1 MRKLNPV
8 SRSAP
13 KRGNSCFLGI
23 GTSMRLIA
31 ILLCSLF
38 STTAFSAPT
47 ATDYGLKVAGVDV
60 TSDNC
65 ADLSVIDGVKGTVS
79 YDPATKTLTLQD
91 ATIDKADAVNV
102 KNVSVDGLKVN
113 IVGTNNL
120 TSDYGANI
128 AIGKETTF
136 QGTGTL
142 KMKSNYYGISVTRND
157 INNTIRDC
165 KMYIEGVTGLD
176 GFFSNTTLTI
186 INAYIEIISTKAAIN
201 RCDNLYLQR
210 CAITEPTGAVFDAS
224 QRSIVVDGARVT
236 GKLVIAPEKPV
247 FKVAGV
253 EVTDAN
259 SGNLTTIAGVEG
271 KASYDPETQTL
282 TLDNATITTNAVA
295 GIANESATGLQ
306 VKLVGNNTITSASAA
321 GMVIGRQTRIV
332 GDGKLKVTST
342 GASAILMQGAPLSI
356 EDCSVVA
363 EGKYGI
369 YADKGDV
376 KEVLTI
382 RTASVEAQGASGS
395 IAGLSNLLLDRC
407 IINQPQ
413 GAAYDKALKGVAK
426 DGGLV
431 TDRVV
436 IDIEKYGLLIGG
448 IEVTSANYD
457 DIYLFPGVAGS
468 LHYDPAKKILKMAYV
483 NIPTDDDKVA
493 VHNQSVDGLKIE
505 MKGDNTM
512 SGGTGCILERPTTI
526 TGSGNMTITG
536 TKGCGVALKN
546 TMLTIKGV
554 EVRVSGTTEGISG
567 DKSADCGLA
576 VNDAHVEAEGSQGS
590 VVGISKLQLNTCYI
604 KEPSG
609 AAFDATLKGVA
620 AKGALVKEKV
630 VMTPPI
636 KYGVMVA
643 GVNVSSDNCAD
654 LSVIDGVKGTVSY
667 DPATKTLT
675 LKDATIDKPGDD
687 NIYNYGLDGLKIKVL
702 GTNSLTSDNSISIA
716 IKEETTFVGNG
727 TLKIK
732 SNYTGIGIRRNEVN
746 CTISECKMYI
756 EGVDGIDGNFAN
768 NDLTIRGAYIELD
781 CRDDLISSITNLHL
795 VDCEIKQPKGAVYD
809 TALKAIVVDG
819 VKQKGKLVIEPTT
832 DGIGAIDADVPAR
845 KQGIYTLQGVKV
857 AQDWNSLPP
866 GIYIRDGKKMIKR

>member
-1 MRKLNPV
+1 
-8 SRSAP
+8 
-13 KRGNSCFLGI
+13 
-23 GTSMRLIA
+23 MRLIA

-91 ATIDKADAVNV
+91 ATIDKADEFTIENI
-102 KNVSVDGLKVN
+102 SVDGLKVN

-120 TSDYGANI
+120 STTKFSSI
-128 AIGKETTF
+128 SVEKTTTF
-136 QGTGTL
+136 QGSGTL
-142 KMKSNYYGISVTRND
+142 KVKGKSYGISFG
-157 INNTIRDC
+157 NNNLDVIIRDC
-165 KMYIEGVTGLD
+165 KMYIEGEWGID
-176 GFFSNTTLTI
+176 GFFVNTNLTI
-186 INAYIEIISTKAAIN
+186 INANIEINSLKEAIT
-201 RCDNLYLQR
+201 RIDNLSLQR
-210 CAITEPTGAVFDAS
+210 CAITEPAGAIFDAS
-224 QRSIVVDGARVT
+224 QRCLVVGGAYVS
-236 GKLVIAPEKPV
+236 KLVIAPEKPV

-271 KASYDPETQTL
+271 KASYDPETLTL

-376 KEVLTI
+376 KEVLTV

-448 IEVTSANYD
+448 FDVTSANYD
-457 DIYLFPGVAGS
+457 AIDKLPGVTGS
-468 LHYDPAKKILKMAYV
+468 LSYDPAKKILRMAYV

-505 MKGDNTM
+505 MTGNNTM

-546 TMLTIKGV
+546 TMLTIKSV
-554 EVRVSGTTEGISG
+554 EVRVSGATEGISG

-604 KEPSG
+604 KDPSG

-643 GVNVSSDNCAD
+643 GVEVTVDNCAD

-675 LKDATIDKPGDD
+675 LKDATIDKSGDD

-702 GTNSLTSDNSISIA
+702 GTNSLTSDHSISINL
-716 IKEETTFVGNG
+716 KEETTFVGNG

-732 SNYTGIGIRRNEVN
+732 SDYYGIGIRNNEVN

-756 EGVDGIDGNFAN
+756 EGVDGIDGNFSK

-781 CRDDLISSITNLHL
+781 CRDDLITCITNLHL

-809 TALKAIVVDG
+809 TSLQAIVVDG

-832 DGIGAIDADVPAR
+832 DGIGTIDADVPAR
-845 KQGIYTLQGVKV
+845 KQGIYTLQGIKV

>member
-1 MRKLNPV
+1 
-8 SRSAP
+8 
-13 KRGNSCFLGI
+13 
-23 GTSMRLIA
+23 MRLIA

-91 ATIDKADAVNV
+91 ATIDKADEFTIENI
-102 KNVSVDGLKVN
+102 SVDGLKVN

-120 TSDYGANI
+120 STTKFSSI
-128 AIGKETTF
+128 SVEKTTTF

-142 KMKSNYYGISVTRND
+142 KVKGNSYGISAARNNLD
-157 INNTIRDC
+157 IIIRDC
-165 KMYIEGVTGLD
+165 KMYIEGEWGID
-176 GFFSNTTLTI
+176 GFFVNTNLTI
-186 INAYIEIISTKAAIN
+186 INANIEINSLKEAIT
-201 RCDNLYLQR
+201 RIDNLSLQR
-210 CAITEPTGAVFDAS
+210 CAITEPAGAIFDAS
-224 QRSIVVDGARVT
+224 QRCLVVGGAYVS
-236 GKLVIAPEKPV
+236 KLVIAPEKPV

-295 GIANESATGLQ
+295 GIANEGATGLQ

-376 KEVLTI
+376 KEVLTV

-395 IAGLSNLLLDRC
+395 IAGLCNLLLDRC
-407 IINQPQ
+407 IISQPQ

-436 IDIEKYGLLIGG
+436 IGIEKYGLLIGG
-448 IEVTSANYD
+448 IDVTSANYD
-457 DIYLFPGVAGS
+457 AIDKLPGVTGS
-468 LHYDPAKKILKMAYV
+468 LSYDPAKKILRMVYAA
-483 NIPTDDDKVA
+483 IPTDDDKVA

-505 MKGDNTM
+505 MTGNNAM

-554 EVRVSGTTEGISG
+554 EVRVSGATEGISG
-567 DKSADCGLA
+567 DKSAGCGLA

-643 GVNVSSDNCAD
+643 GVEVTVDNCAD

-675 LKDATIDKPGDD
+675 LKDATIDKSGDD

-702 GTNSLTSDNSISIA
+702 GTNSLTSDNGTSINL
-716 IKEETTFVGNG
+716 KEETTFVGNG

-732 SNYTGIGIRRNEVN
+732 SDYYGIGIRNNEVN
-746 CTISECKMYI
+746 CTISECKIYI
-756 EGVDGIDGNFAN
+756 EGVDGIDGYFVK

-781 CRDDLISSITNLHL
+781 CRDDFITCITNLHL

-809 TALKAIVVDG
+809 TSLQAIVVDG

-832 DGIGAIDADVPAR
+832 DGIGTIDADVPAR

>member
-1 MRKLNPV
+1 
-8 SRSAP
+8 
-13 KRGNSCFLGI
+13 
-23 GTSMRLIA
+23 MRLIA

-79 YDPATKTLTLQD
+79 YAPATKTLTLQD
-91 ATIDKADAVNV
+91 ATIDKADEFTIENI
-102 KNVSVDGLKVN
+102 SVDGLKVN

-120 TSDYGANI
+120 STTKFSSI
-128 AIGKETTF
+128 SVEKTTTF

-142 KMKSNYYGISVTRND
+142 KVKGNSYGISAARNNLD
-157 INNTIRDC
+157 IIIRDC
-165 KMYIEGVTGLD
+165 KMYIEGEWGID
-176 GFFSNTTLTI
+176 GFFVNTNLTI
-186 INAYIEIISTKAAIN
+186 INANIEINSLKEAIT
-201 RCDNLYLQR
+201 RMDNLSLLR
-210 CAITEPTGAVFDAS
+210 CAITEPAGAIFDAS
-224 QRSIVVDGARVT
+224 QRCLVVGGAYVS
-236 GKLVIAPEKPV
+236 KLVIAPEKPV

-295 GIANESATGLQ
+295 GIANEGATGLQ

-342 GASAILMQGAPLSI
+342 GTSAILMQGAPLSI
-356 EDCSVVA
+356 DGCSVVA

-376 KEVLTI
+376 KEVLTV

-395 IAGLSNLLLDRC
+395 IAGLSNLLLVRC
-407 IINQPQ
+407 IISQPQ

-448 IEVTSANYD
+448 IDVTSANYD
-457 DIYLFPGVAGS
+457 AIDKLPGVTGS
-468 LHYDPAKKILKMAYV
+468 LSYDPAKKILRMVYAT
-483 NIPTDDDKVA
+483 IPTDDDKVA

-505 MKGDNTM
+505 MTGNNAM

-554 EVRVSGTTEGISG
+554 EVRVSGATEGISG
-567 DKSADCGLA
+567 DKSAGCGLA

-643 GVNVSSDNCAD
+643 GVEVTVDNCAD

-675 LKDATIDKPGDD
+675 LKDATIDKSGDD

-702 GTNSLTSDNSISIA
+702 GTNSLTSDNGTSINL
-716 IKEETTFVGNG
+716 KEETTFVGNG

-732 SNYTGIGIRRNEVN
+732 SDYYGIGIRNNEVN
-746 CTISECKMYI
+746 CTISECKIYI
-756 EGVDGIDGNFAN
+756 EGVDGIDGYFVK

-781 CRDDLISSITNLHL
+781 CRDDFITCITNLHL

-809 TALKAIVVDG
+809 TSLQAIVVDG

-832 DGIGAIDADVPAR
+832 DGIGTIDADVPAR

>member
-1 MRKLNPV
+1 
-8 SRSAP
+8 
-13 KRGNSCFLGI
+13 
-23 GTSMRLIA
+23 MRLIA

-79 YDPATKTLTLQD
+79 YDPATKTLTLKD
-91 ATIDKADAVNV
+91 ATIDKADKFTLEN
-102 KNVSVDGLKVN
+102 KNVDGLKVN

-120 TSDYGANI
+120 STTKYASI
-128 AIGKETTF
+128 SVEKTTTF
-136 QGTGTL
+136 QGSGTL
-142 KMKSNYYGISVTRND
+142 KVKGNSYGISAANNNLD
-157 INNTIRDC
+157 IIIRDC
-165 KMYIEGVTGLD
+165 KMYIEGEWGID
-176 GFFSNTTLTI
+176 GFFVNTNLTI
-186 INAYIEIISTKAAIN
+186 INANIEINSLKEAII
-201 RCDNLYLQR
+201 RFDNLSLLR
-210 CAITEPTGAVFDAS
+210 CAITEPAGAIFDAS
-224 QRSIVVDGARVT
+224 QRCLVVGGAHVS
-236 GKLVIAPEKPV
+236 KLVIAPEKPV

-259 SGNLTTIAGVEG
+259 CGNLTTIAGVEG

-295 GIANESATGLQ
+295 GIANEGATGLQ

-332 GDGKLKVTST
+332 GDGRLKVTST
-342 GASAILMQGAPLSI
+342 GTSAILMQGAPLSI

-376 KEVLTI
+376 KEVLTV

-395 IAGLSNLLLDRC
+395 IAGLSNLLLVRC

-448 IEVTSANYD
+448 IDVTSANYNAID
-457 DIYLFPGVAGS
+457 QIPGVTGS
-468 LHYDPAKKILKMAYV
+468 LSYDPAKKILRMAYAT
-483 NIPTDDDKVA
+483 IPTDDDKVA

-505 MKGDNTM
+505 MTGNNAM

-546 TMLTIKGV
+546 TMLTIKGI
-554 EVRVSGTTEGISG
+554 EVRVSGATEGISG
-567 DKSADCGLA
+567 DKSAGCGLA
-576 VNDAHVEAEGSQGS
+576 VYDAHVEAEGSQGS

-609 AAFDATLKGVA
+609 ASFDATLKGVA
-620 AKGALVKEKV
+620 VKGALVKEKV

-643 GVNVSSDNCAD
+643 GVEVTVDNCAD

-675 LKDATIDKPGDD
+675 LKDATIDKSGDD

-702 GTNSLTSDNSISIA
+702 GTNSLTSDNSTSINL
-716 IKEETTFVGNG
+716 KEETTFVGNG

-732 SNYTGIGIRRNEVN
+732 SDYYGIGIRRNEVN

-756 EGVDGIDGNFAN
+756 ESVSGIDGNWEG

-781 CRDDLISSITNLHL
+781 CRDDLITCITNLHL

-819 VKQKGKLVIEPTT
+819 VKQTGKLVIEPTT
-832 DGIGAIDADVPAR
+832 DGIGTIDADVPAR

>member
-1 MRKLNPV
+1 
-8 SRSAP
+8 
-13 KRGNSCFLGI
+13 
-23 GTSMRLIA
+23 MRLIA

-38 STTAFSAPT
+38 STAAFSAPT

-79 YDPATKTLTLQD
+79 YAPATKTLTLQD
-91 ATIDKADAVNV
+91 ATIDKADEFTIENI
-102 KNVSVDGLKVN
+102 NVDGLKVN

-120 TSDYGANI
+120 NTTKFSSI
-128 AIGKETTF
+128 SVEKTTTF
-136 QGTGTL
+136 QGTGML
-142 KMKSNYYGISVTRND
+142 KVKGNSYGISAARNNLD
-157 INNTIRDC
+157 IIIRDC
-165 KMYIEGVTGLD
+165 KMYIEGEWGID
-176 GFFSNTTLTI
+176 GFFVNTNLTI
-186 INAYIEIISTKAAIN
+186 INANIEINSLKEAIT
-201 RCDNLYLQR
+201 RMDNLSLQR
-210 CAITEPTGAVFDAS
+210 CSITEPAGAIFDAS
-224 QRSIVVDGARVT
+224 QRCLVVGGAYVS
-236 GKLVIAPEKPV
+236 KLVIAPEKPV

-295 GIANESATGLQ
+295 GIANEGATGLQ

-342 GASAILMQGAPLSI
+342 GTSAILMQGAPLSI

-376 KEVLTI
+376 KEVLTV

-395 IAGLSNLLLDRC
+395 IAGLSNLLLVRC

-448 IEVTSANYD
+448 IDVTSANYNAID
-457 DIYLFPGVAGS
+457 KLPGVTGS
-468 LHYDPAKKILKMAYV
+468 LSYDPAKKILRMAYV

-505 MKGDNTM
+505 MTGDNTM

-546 TMLTIKGV
+546 TMLTIKGI
-554 EVRVSGTTEGISG
+554 EVRVSGATEGISG
-567 DKSADCGLA
+567 DKSAGCGLA

-643 GVNVSSDNCAD
+643 GVEVTGDNCAD

-675 LKDATIDKPGDD
+675 LQDATIDKPGDD

-702 GTNSLTSDNSISIA
+702 GTNTLTSDHSISINL
-716 IKEETTFVGNG
+716 KEETAFVGNG

-732 SNYTGIGIRRNEVN
+732 GYYYGIGIRRNEVN

-756 EGVDGIDGNFAN
+756 ESMAGIDGNWEG

-781 CRDDLISSITNLHL
+781 CRNDLISSITNLHL

-819 VKQKGKLVIEPTT
+819 VKQTGKLVIEPTT
-832 DGIGAIDADVPAR
+832 DGIGTIDADVPAR

>member
-1 MRKLNPV
+1 
-8 SRSAP
+8 
-13 KRGNSCFLGI
+13 
-23 GTSMRLIA
+23 MRLIA

-79 YDPATKTLTLQD
+79 YAPATKTLTLQD
-91 ATIDKADAVNV
+91 ATIDKADEFTIENI
-102 KNVSVDGLKVN
+102 SVDGLKVN

-120 TSDYGANI
+120 STTKFSSI
-128 AIGKETTF
+128 SVEKTTTF
-136 QGTGTL
+136 QGSGTL
-142 KMKSNYYGISVTRND
+142 KVKGKSYGISFG
-157 INNTIRDC
+157 NNNLDVIIRDC
-165 KMYIEGVTGLD
+165 KMYIEGEWGID
-176 GFFSNTTLTI
+176 GFFVNTNLTI
-186 INAYIEIISTKAAIN
+186 INANIEINSLKEAIT
-201 RCDNLYLQR
+201 RIDNLSLQR
-210 CAITEPTGAVFDAS
+210 CAITEPAGAIFDAS
-224 QRSIVVDGARVT
+224 QRCLVVGGAYVS
-236 GKLVIAPEKPV
+236 KLVIAPEKPV

-271 KASYDPETQTL
+271 KASYDPETLTL

-342 GASAILMQGAPLSI
+342 GTSAILMQGAPLSI
-356 EDCSVVA
+356 EGCSVVA

-448 IEVTSANYD
+448 IDVTSANYD
-457 DIYLFPGVAGS
+457 AIDKLPGVTGS
-468 LHYDPAKKILKMAYV
+468 LSYDPAKKILRMAYAT
-483 NIPTDDDKVA
+483 IPTDDDKVA

-505 MKGDNTM
+505 MTGNNAM

-554 EVRVSGTTEGISG
+554 EVRVSGATEGISG
-567 DKSADCGLA
+567 DKSAGCGLA

-643 GVNVSSDNCAD
+643 GVEVTVDNCAD

-675 LKDATIDKPGDD
+675 LKDATIDKSGDD

-702 GTNSLTSDNSISIA
+702 GTNSLTSDNGTSINL
-716 IKEETTFVGNG
+716 KEETTFVGNG

-732 SNYTGIGIRRNEVN
+732 SDYYGIGIRNNEVN
-746 CTISECKMYI
+746 CTISECKIYI
-756 EGVDGIDGNFAN
+756 EGVDGIDGYFVK

-781 CRDDLISSITNLHL
+781 CRDDFITCITNLHL

-809 TALKAIVVDG
+809 TSLQAIVVDG

>member
-79 YDPATKTLTLQD
+79 YAPATKTLTLQD
-91 ATIDKADAVNV
+91 ATIDKADEFTIENI
-102 KNVSVDGLKVN
+102 SVDGLKVN

-120 TSDYGANI
+120 STTKFSSI
-128 AIGKETTF
+128 SVEKTTTF
-136 QGTGTL
+136 QGSGTL
-142 KMKSNYYGISVTRND
+142 KVKGKSYGISFG
-157 INNTIRDC
+157 NNNLDVIIRDC
-165 KMYIEGVTGLD
+165 KMYIEGEWGID
-176 GFFSNTTLTI
+176 GFFVNTNLTI
-186 INAYIEIISTKAAIN
+186 INANIEINSLKEAIT
-201 RCDNLYLQR
+201 RIDNLSLQR
-210 CAITEPTGAVFDAS
+210 CAITEPAGAIFDAS
-224 QRSIVVDGARVT
+224 QRCLVVGGAYVS
-236 GKLVIAPEKPV
+236 KLVIAPEKPV

-271 KASYDPETQTL
+271 KASYDPETLTL

-342 GASAILMQGAPLSI
+342 GTSAILMQGAPLSI
-356 EDCSVVA
+356 DGCSVVA

-448 IEVTSANYD
+448 IDVTSANYD
-457 DIYLFPGVAGS
+457 AIDKLPGVTGS
-468 LHYDPAKKILKMAYV
+468 LSYDPAKKILRMVYAT
-483 NIPTDDDKVA
+483 IPTDDDKVA

-505 MKGDNTM
+505 MTGNNAM

-554 EVRVSGTTEGISG
+554 EVRVSGATEGISG
-567 DKSADCGLA
+567 DKSAGCGLA

-643 GVNVSSDNCAD
+643 GVEVTVDNCAD

-667 DPATKTLT
+667 DPATKMLT
-675 LKDATIDKPGDD
+675 LKDATIDKSGDD

-702 GTNSLTSDNSISIA
+702 GTNSLTSDNGTSINL
-716 IKEETTFVGNG
+716 KEETTFVGNG

-732 SNYTGIGIRRNEVN
+732 SDYYGIGIRNNEVN
-746 CTISECKMYI
+746 CTISECKIYI
-756 EGVDGIDGNFAN
+756 EGVDGIDGYFVK

-781 CRDDLISSITNLHL
+781 CRDDFITCITNLHL

-809 TALKAIVVDG
+809 TSMQAIVVDG

-832 DGIGAIDADVPAR
+832 DGIGTIDADVPAR
-845 KQGIYTLQGVKV
+845 KQGIYTLHGVKV

>member
-1 MRKLNPV
+1 
-8 SRSAP
+8 
-13 KRGNSCFLGI
+13 
-23 GTSMRLIA
+23 MRLIA

-38 STTAFSAPT
+38 STAAFSAPT

-91 ATIDKADAVNV
+91 ATIDKADEFTIENI
-102 KNVSVDGLKVN
+102 SVDGLKVN

-120 TSDYGANI
+120 STTKYSSINVE
-128 AIGKETTF
+128 KTTTF
-136 QGTGTL
+136 QGSGTL
-142 KMKSNYYGISVTRND
+142 KVKGKSYGISFGNNNLD
-157 INNTIRDC
+157 IIIRDC
-165 KMYIEGVTGLD
+165 KMYIEGEWGID
-176 GFFSNTTLTI
+176 GFIVNTNLTI
-186 INAYIEIISTKAAIN
+186 INANIEINSLREAIT
-201 RCDNLYLQR
+201 RIDNLSLLR
-210 CAITEPTGAVFDAS
+210 CAITEPAGAIFDAS
-224 QRSIVVDGARVT
+224 QRCLVVGGAYVS
-236 GKLVIAPEKPV
+236 KLVIAPEKPV

-342 GASAILMQGAPLSI
+342 GTSAILMQGAPLSI
-356 EDCSVVA
+356 EGCSVVA

-395 IAGLSNLLLDRC
+395 IAGLSNLLLARC
-407 IINQPQ
+407 IISQPQ
-413 GAAYDKALKGVAK
+413 GAAYDKTLKGVAK

-448 IEVTSANYD
+448 IDVTSANYD
-457 DIYLFPGVAGS
+457 AIDKLPGVTGS
-468 LHYDPAKKILKMAYV
+468 LSYDPAKKILRMAYAA
-483 NIPTDDDKVA
+483 IPTDDDKVA

-505 MKGDNTM
+505 MTGENAM

-554 EVRVSGTTEGISG
+554 EVRVSGATEGISG
-567 DKSADCGLA
+567 DKSAGCGLA

-620 AKGALVKEKV
+620 VKGALVKEKV

-643 GVNVSSDNCAD
+643 GVEVTVDNCAD

-675 LKDATIDKPGDD
+675 LKDATIDKSGDY

-702 GTNSLTSDNSISIA
+702 GTNSLTSDNDISINL
-716 IKEETTFVGNG
+716 KEEATFVGNG

-732 SNYTGIGIRRNEVN
+732 SNYYGIGIRRDEVN

-756 EGVDGIDGNFAN
+756 EGVDGIDGYFVE

-781 CRDDLISSITNLHL
+781 CRDDLITYITNLHL

-832 DGIGAIDADVPAR
+832 DGIGTIDADVPAR

-857 AQDWNSLPP
+857 AQDWSSLPP

>member
-1 MRKLNPV
+1 
-8 SRSAP
+8 
-13 KRGNSCFLGI
+13 
-23 GTSMRLIA
+23 MRLIA

-38 STTAFSAPT
+38 TTTAFSAPT

-91 ATIDKADAVNV
+91 ATIDKADEFTIEN
-102 KNVSVDGLKVN
+102 KSVDGLKVN

-120 TSDYGANI
+120 STTKFASI
-128 AIGKETTF
+128 SIEKTTTF
-136 QGTGTL
+136 QGSGTL
-142 KMKSNYYGISVTRND
+142 KVKGKSYGISVADNNLD
-157 INNTIRDC
+157 ITIRDC
-165 KMYIEGVTGLD
+165 KMYIEGEWGID
-176 GFFSNTTLTI
+176 GFFRNTTLTI
-186 INAYIEIISTKAAIN
+186 INANIEINSLKEVIS
-201 RCDNLYLQR
+201 RMDNLSLQR
-210 CAITEPTGAVFDAS
+210 CSITEPAGAIFDAS
-224 QRSIVVDGARVT
+224 QRCLVVDGARVM

-271 KASYDPETQTL
+271 KASYDPETLTL

-342 GASAILMQGAPLSI
+342 GTSAILMQGAPLSI
-356 EDCSVVA
+356 EGCSVVA

-448 IEVTSANYD
+448 IDVTSANYD
-457 DIYLFPGVAGS
+457 AIDKLPGVTGS
-468 LHYDPAKKILKMAYV
+468 LSYDPAKKILRMVYAT
-483 NIPTDDDKVA
+483 IPTDDDKVA

-505 MKGDNTM
+505 MTGENAM

-546 TMLTIKGV
+546 TMLTIKGI
-554 EVRVSGTTEGISG
+554 EVRVSGATEGISG
-567 DKSADCGLA
+567 DKSAGCGLA

-620 AKGALVKEKV
+620 VKGALVKEKV

-643 GVNVSSDNCAD
+643 GVEVTSDNCAD

-675 LKDATIDKPGDD
+675 LKDATIDKSGDY

-702 GTNSLTSDNSISIA
+702 GTNSLTSDNGTSINL
-716 IKEETTFVGNG
+716 KEETTFVGNG

-732 SNYTGIGIRRNEVN
+732 SDYYGIGIRNNEVN
-746 CTISECKMYI
+746 CTISECKIYI
-756 EGVDGIDGNFAN
+756 EGVDGIDGYFVK

-781 CRDDLISSITNLHL
+781 CRDDFITCITNLHL
-795 VDCEIKQPKGAVYD
+795 VDCEIKQPKGAIYD
-809 TALKAIVVDG
+809 TSLQAIVVDG

-832 DGIGAIDADVPAR
+832 DGIGTIDADVPAR

>member
-1 MRKLNPV
+1 
-8 SRSAP
+8 
-13 KRGNSCFLGI
+13 
-23 GTSMRLIA
+23 MRLIA

-91 ATIDKADAVNV
+91 ATIDKADELTLEN
-102 KNVSVDGLKVN
+102 KYVDGLKVN

-120 TSDYGANI
+120 STTKFSSI
-128 AIGKETTF
+128 SVEKTTTF
-136 QGTGTL
+136 QGSGTL
-142 KMKSNYYGISVTRND
+142 KVKGNSYGIGIARNNVD
-157 INNTIRDC
+157 IIIRDC
-165 KMYIEGVTGLD
+165 KMYIEGEWGID
-176 GFFSNTTLTI
+176 GFFVNTNLTI
-186 INAYIEIISTKAAIN
+186 INANIEINSLKEAISRI
-201 RCDNLYLQR
+201 DNLSLLR
-210 CAITEPTGAVFDAS
+210 CAITEPAGAIFDAS
-224 QRSIVVDGARVT
+224 QRCLVVGGAYVS
-236 GKLVIAPEKPV
+236 KLVIAPEKPV

-295 GIANESATGLQ
+295 GIANEGATGLQ

-342 GASAILMQGAPLSI
+342 DASAILMQGAPLSI

-395 IAGLSNLLLDRC
+395 IAGVSNLLLDRC
-407 IINQPQ
+407 IISQPQ

-431 TDRVV
+431 TDRMV
-436 IDIEKYGLLIGG
+436 IGIEKYGLLIGG
-448 IEVTSANYD
+448 IDVTSANYD
-457 DIYLFPGVAGS
+457 AIDQIPGVTGS
-468 LHYDPAKKILKMAYV
+468 LSYDPAKKILRMVYAT
-483 NIPTDDDKVA
+483 IPTDDDKVA

-505 MKGDNTM
+505 MTGENAM

-546 TMLTIKGV
+546 TMLTIKGI
-554 EVRVSGTTEGISG
+554 EVRVSGATEGISG
-567 DKSADCGLA
+567 DKSAGCGLA

-620 AKGALVKEKV
+620 VKGALVKEKV

-643 GVNVSSDNCAD
+643 GVEVTVDNCAD

-702 GTNSLTSDNSISIA
+702 GTNSLTSDHSISINL
-716 IKEETTFVGNG
+716 KEETTFVGNG

-732 SNYTGIGIRRNEVN
+732 SDYYGIGIRSNEVN

-756 EGVDGIDGNFAN
+756 EGVSGIDGNFAK

-781 CRDDLISSITNLHL
+781 CRDDLITCITNLHL
-795 VDCEIKQPKGAVYD
+795 VDCEIKQPKGAIYD
-809 TALKAIVVDG
+809 TALEAIVVDG
-819 VKQKGKLVIEPTT
+819 VKQKGKLVIEPTNV
-832 DGIGAIDADVPAR
+832 GIGAIDADVPAR

>member
-1 MRKLNPV
+1 
-8 SRSAP
+8 
-13 KRGNSCFLGI
+13 
-23 GTSMRLIA
+23 MRLIA

-79 YDPATKTLTLQD
+79 YAPATKTLTLQD
-91 ATIDKADAVNV
+91 ATIDKADEFTIEN
-102 KNVSVDGLKVN
+102 KSIDGLKVN

-120 TSDYGANI
+120 STTKFASI
-128 AIGKETTF
+128 SIEKTTTF
-136 QGTGTL
+136 QGSGTL
-142 KMKSNYYGISVTRND
+142 KVKGKSYGISFG
-157 INNTIRDC
+157 NNNLDVIIRDC
-165 KMYIEGVTGLD
+165 KMYIEGEWGID
-176 GFFSNTTLTI
+176 GFFVNTNLTI
-186 INAYIEIISTKAAIN
+186 INANIEINSLKEAIT
-201 RCDNLYLQR
+201 RIDNLSLQR
-210 CAITEPTGAVFDAS
+210 CAITEPAGAIFDAS
-224 QRSIVVDGARVT
+224 QRCLVVGGAYVS
-236 GKLVIAPEKPV
+236 KLVIAPEKPV

-342 GASAILMQGAPLSI
+342 GASAILMQGAPLNI
-356 EDCSVVA
+356 EGCSVVA

-376 KEVLTI
+376 KEVLTV

-395 IAGLSNLLLDRC
+395 IAGLSNLLLVRC

-436 IDIEKYGLLIGG
+436 IGIEKYGLLIGG
-448 IEVTSANYD
+448 IDVTSANYNAID
-457 DIYLFPGVAGS
+457 KLPGVTGS
-468 LHYDPAKKILKMAYV
+468 LSYDPAKKILRMVYAA
-483 NIPTDDDKVA
+483 IPTDDDKVA

-505 MKGDNTM
+505 MTGENAM

-546 TMLTIKGV
+546 TMLTIKGI
-554 EVRVSGTTEGISG
+554 EVRVSGATEGISG
-567 DKSADCGLA
+567 DKSAGCGLA

-643 GVNVSSDNCAD
+643 GVEVTVDNCAD

-702 GTNSLTSDNSISIA
+702 GTNSLTSDNDISINL
-716 IKEETTFVGNG
+716 KEEATFVGNG

-732 SNYTGIGIRRNEVN
+732 SNYYGIGIRRDEVN

-756 EGVDGIDGNFAN
+756 ESVSGIDGNWEG

-781 CRDDLISSITNLHL
+781 CRDDLITCITNLHL

-832 DGIGAIDADVPAR
+832 DGIGTIDADVPAR
-845 KQGIYTLQGVKV
+845 KQGIYNLNGVKLT
-857 AQDWNSLPP
+857 QQWDDLPA
-866 GIYIRDGKKMIKR
+866 GIYIVDGVKRVKN

>member
-1 MRKLNPV
+1 
-8 SRSAP
+8 
-13 KRGNSCFLGI
+13 
-23 GTSMRLIA
+23 MRLIA

-38 STTAFSAPT
+38 STAAFSAPT

-91 ATIDKADAVNV
+91 ATIDKADEFTIEN
-102 KNVSVDGLKVN
+102 KSVDGLKVN

-120 TSDYGANI
+120 STTKYSSINVE
-128 AIGKETTF
+128 KTTTF
-136 QGTGTL
+136 QGSGTL
-142 KMKSNYYGISVTRND
+142 KVKGKSYGICFGNNNLD
-157 INNTIRDC
+157 IIIRDC
-165 KMYIEGVTGLD
+165 KMYIEGEWGID
-176 GFFSNTTLTI
+176 GFIVNTNLTI
-186 INAYIEIISTKAAIN
+186 INANIEINSLREAITKI
-201 RCDNLYLQR
+201 DNLSLLR
-210 CAITEPTGAVFDAS
+210 CAITEPAGAIFDAS
-224 QRSIVVDGARVT
+224 QRCLVVGGAYVS
-236 GKLVIAPEKPV
+236 KLVIAPEKPV

-356 EDCSVVA
+356 EGCSVVA

-376 KEVLTI
+376 KEVLTV

-395 IAGLSNLLLDRC
+395 IAGLSNLLLVRC
-407 IINQPQ
+407 IISQPQ

-448 IEVTSANYD
+448 IDVTSANYD
-457 DIYLFPGVAGS
+457 AIDQLPGVTGS
-468 LHYDPAKKILKMAYV
+468 LSYDPAKKILKMAYV
-483 NIPTDDDKVA
+483 NIPTDDDRVA

-505 MKGDNTM
+505 MTGNNAM

-554 EVRVSGTTEGISG
+554 EVRVSGATEGISG
-567 DKSADCGLA
+567 DKSAGCGLA

-620 AKGALVKEKV
+620 VKGALVKEKV
-630 VMTPPI
+630 VMTPPV

-643 GVNVSSDNCAD
+643 GVEVTVDNCAD

-675 LKDATIDKPGDD
+675 LKDATIDKSGDY

-702 GTNSLTSDNSISIA
+702 GTNSLTSDNDISINL
-716 IKEETTFVGNG
+716 KEEATFVGNG

-732 SNYTGIGIRRNEVN
+732 SNYYGIGIRRDEVN
-746 CTISECKMYI
+746 CTISECKIYI
-756 EGVDGIDGNFAN
+756 EGVDGIDGNFAK

-809 TALKAIVVDG
+809 TSLKAIVVDG
-819 VKQKGKLVIEPTT
+819 VKQTGKLIIEPTT

-857 AQDWNSLPP
+857 TQDWNSLPP
-866 GIYIRDGKKMIKR
+866 GIYIRDRKKMIKR

>member
-1 MRKLNPV
+1 
-8 SRSAP
+8 
-13 KRGNSCFLGI
+13 
-23 GTSMRLIA
+23 MRLIA

-79 YDPATKTLTLQD
+79 YDPASKTLTLQD
-91 ATIDKADAVNV
+91 ATIDKADEFTIENI
-102 KNVSVDGLKVN
+102 SVDGLKVN

-120 TSDYGANI
+120 STTKFSSI
-128 AIGKETTF
+128 SVEKTTTF

-142 KMKSNYYGISVTRND
+142 KVKGNSYGISAARNNLD
-157 INNTIRDC
+157 IIIRDC
-165 KMYIEGVTGLD
+165 KMYIEGEWGID
-176 GFFSNTTLTI
+176 GFFVNTNLTI
-186 INAYIEIISTKAAIN
+186 INANIEINSLKEAIT
-201 RCDNLYLQR
+201 RMDNLSLQR
-210 CAITEPTGAVFDAS
+210 CAITEPAGAIFDAS
-224 QRSIVVDGARVT
+224 QRCLVVGGAYVS
-236 GKLVIAPEKPV
+236 KLVIAPEKPV

-295 GIANESATGLQ
+295 GIANEGATGLQ

-342 GASAILMQGAPLSI
+342 GTSAILMQGAPLSI

-376 KEVLTI
+376 KEVLTV

-395 IAGLSNLLLDRC
+395 IAGLSNLLLVRC

-448 IEVTSANYD
+448 IDVTSANYNAID
-457 DIYLFPGVAGS
+457 QIPGVTGS
-468 LHYDPAKKILKMAYV
+468 LSYDPAKKILRMAYAT
-483 NIPTDDDKVA
+483 IPTDDDKVA

-505 MKGDNTM
+505 MTGNNAM

-546 TMLTIKGV
+546 TMLTIKGI
-554 EVRVSGTTEGISG
+554 EVRVSGATEGISG
-567 DKSADCGLA
+567 DKSAGCGLA

-643 GVNVSSDNCAD
+643 GVEVTSDNCAD

-675 LKDATIDKPGDD
+675 LKDATIDKSGDD

-702 GTNSLTSDNSISIA
+702 GTNSLTSDHSISINL
-716 IKEETTFVGNG
+716 KEETTFVGNG

-732 SNYTGIGIRRNEVN
+732 GYYYGIGIRRNEVN
-746 CTISECKMYI
+746 CTISECKIYI
-756 EGVDGIDGNFAN
+756 ESMAGIDGNWEG

-781 CRDDLISSITNLHL
+781 CRNDLISSITNLHL

-819 VKQKGKLVIEPTT
+819 VKQTGKLIIEPTT
-832 DGIGAIDADVPAR
+832 DGIGTIDADVPAR

-857 AQDWNSLPP
+857 APDWNSLPP

>member
-1 MRKLNPV
+1 
-8 SRSAP
+8 
-13 KRGNSCFLGI
+13 
-23 GTSMRLIA
+23 MRLIA

-65 ADLSVIDGVKGTVS
+65 ADLSVIDGVKGTVN
-79 YDPATKTLTLQD
+79 YDPASKTLTLQD
-91 ATIDKADAVNV
+91 ATIDKADEFTIENI
-102 KNVSVDGLKVN
+102 NVDGLKVN

-120 TSDYGANI
+120 STTKFSSI
-128 AIGKETTF
+128 SVEKTTTF

-142 KMKSNYYGISVTRND
+142 KVKGKSYGISFG
-157 INNTIRDC
+157 NNNLDVIIRDC
-165 KMYIEGVTGLD
+165 KMYIEGEWGID
-176 GFFSNTTLTI
+176 GFFVNTNLTI
-186 INAYIEIISTKAAIN
+186 INANIEINSLKEAIT
-201 RCDNLYLQR
+201 RIDNLSLQR
-210 CAITEPTGAVFDAS
+210 CAITEPAGAIFDAS
-224 QRSIVVDGARVT
+224 QRCLVVGGAYVS
-236 GKLVIAPEKPV
+236 KLVIAPEKPV

-342 GASAILMQGAPLSI
+342 GTSAILMQGAPLSI
-356 EDCSVVA
+356 EGCSVVA

-376 KEVLTI
+376 KEVLTV

-395 IAGLSNLLLDRC
+395 IAGLSNLLLVRC

-448 IEVTSANYD
+448 IDVTSANYD
-457 DIYLFPGVAGS
+457 AIDKLPGVTGS
-468 LHYDPAKKILKMAYV
+468 LSYDPAKKILRMVYAT
-483 NIPTDDDKVA
+483 IPTDDDKVA

-505 MKGDNTM
+505 MTGNNAM

-546 TMLTIKGV
+546 TMLTIKGI
-554 EVRVSGTTEGISG
+554 EVRVSGATEGISG
-567 DKSADCGLA
+567 DKSAGCGLA

-620 AKGALVKEKV
+620 VKGALVKEKV

-643 GVNVSSDNCAD
+643 GVEVTSDNCAD

-675 LKDATIDKPGDD
+675 LKDATIDKSGDD

-702 GTNSLTSDNSISIA
+702 GTNSLTSDHSISINL
-716 IKEETTFVGNG
+716 KEETTFVGNG

-732 SNYTGIGIRRNEVN
+732 SDYYGIGIRRNEVN
-746 CTISECKMYI
+746 CTISECKIYI
-756 EGVDGIDGNFAN
+756 EGVDGIDGYFVK

-781 CRDDLISSITNLHL
+781 CRDDFITCITNLHL

-809 TALKAIVVDG
+809 TSLQAIVVDG

-832 DGIGAIDADVPAR
+832 DGIGTIDADVPAR

>member
-1 MRKLNPV
+1 
-8 SRSAP
+8 
-13 KRGNSCFLGI
+13 
-23 GTSMRLIA
+23 MRLIA

-91 ATIDKADAVNV
+91 ATIDKADEFTIENI
-102 KNVSVDGLKVN
+102 SVDGLKVN

-120 TSDYGANI
+120 STTKFSSI
-128 AIGKETTF
+128 SVEKTTTF
-136 QGTGTL
+136 QGSGTL
-142 KMKSNYYGISVTRND
+142 KVKGNSYGISFG
-157 INNTIRDC
+157 NNNLDVIIRDC
-165 KMYIEGVTGLD
+165 KMYIEGEWGID
-176 GFFSNTTLTI
+176 GFFVNTNLTI
-186 INAYIEIISTKAAIN
+186 INANIEINSLKEAIT
-201 RCDNLYLQR
+201 RIDNLSLQR
-210 CAITEPTGAVFDAS
+210 CAITEPAGAIFDAS
-224 QRSIVVDGARVT
+224 QRCLVVGGAYVS
-236 GKLVIAPEKPV
+236 KLVIAPEKPV

-271 KASYDPETQTL
+271 KASYDPETLTL

-356 EDCSVVA
+356 EGCSVVA

-395 IAGLSNLLLDRC
+395 IAGLSNLLLARC
-407 IINQPQ
+407 IISQPQ

-457 DIYLFPGVAGS
+457 AIDKLPGVTGS
-468 LHYDPAKKILKMAYV
+468 LSYDPAKKILRMAYV

-505 MKGDNTM
+505 MTGNNSM

-546 TMLTIKGV
+546 TMLTIKGI

-567 DKSADCGLA
+567 DKSAGCGLA

-590 VVGISKLQLNTCYI
+590 VEGISKLQLNTCYI

-620 AKGALVKEKV
+620 VKGVLVKEKV

-643 GVNVSSDNCAD
+643 GVEVTVDNCAD

-675 LKDATIDKPGDD
+675 LKDATIDKSGDD

-702 GTNSLTSDNSISIA
+702 GTNSLTSDNGISINL
-716 IKEETTFVGNG
+716 KEETTFVGNG

-732 SNYTGIGIRRNEVN
+732 SDYYGIGIRSNEVN

-756 EGVDGIDGNFAN
+756 ESVDGIDGNFVK

-781 CRDDLISSITNLHL
+781 CRDDFITCITNLHL

-809 TALKAIVVDG
+809 TALQAIVVDG
-819 VKQKGKLVIEPTT
+819 VKQKGKLIIKPTNV
-832 DGIGAIDADVPAR
+832 GIGAIDADVPAR

>member
-1 MRKLNPV
+1 M
-8 SRSAP
+8 
-13 KRGNSCFLGI
+13 
-23 GTSMRLIA
+23 
-31 ILLCSLF
+31 
-38 STTAFSAPT
+38 
-47 ATDYGLKVAGVDV
+47 
-60 TSDNC
+60 
-65 ADLSVIDGVKGTVS
+65 
-79 YDPATKTLTLQD
+79 
-91 ATIDKADAVNV
+91 
-102 KNVSVDGLKVN
+102 
-113 IVGTNNL
+113 
-120 TSDYGANI
+120 
-128 AIGKETTF
+128 
-136 QGTGTL
+136 
-142 KMKSNYYGISVTRND
+142 
-157 INNTIRDC
+157 
-165 KMYIEGVTGLD
+165 
-176 GFFSNTTLTI
+176 
-186 INAYIEIISTKAAIN
+186 
-201 RCDNLYLQR
+201 
-210 CAITEPTGAVFDAS
+210 
-224 QRSIVVDGARVT
+224 
-236 GKLVIAPEKPV
+236 
-247 FKVAGV
+247 
-253 EVTDAN
+253 
-259 SGNLTTIAGVEG
+259 
-271 KASYDPETQTL
+271 
-282 TLDNATITTNAVA
+282 A
-295 GIANESATGLQ
+295 GIANEGATGLQ

-342 GASAILMQGAPLSI
+342 GTSAILMQGAPLSI

-376 KEVLTI
+376 KEVLTV

-395 IAGLSNLLLDRC
+395 IAGLSNLLLVRC

-436 IDIEKYGLLIGG
+436 IGIEKYGLLIGG
-448 IEVTSANYD
+448 IDVTSANYNAID
-457 DIYLFPGVAGS
+457 QIPGVTGS
-468 LHYDPAKKILKMAYV
+468 LSYDPAKKILRMAYAT
-483 NIPTDDDKVA
+483 IPTDDDKVA

-505 MKGDNTM
+505 MTGENAM

-526 TGSGNMTITG
+526 TGSGIMTITG

-546 TMLTIKGV
+546 TMLTIKGI
-554 EVRVSGTTEGISG
+554 EVRVSGATEGISG
-567 DKSADCGLA
+567 DKSAGCGLA

-620 AKGALVKEKV
+620 VKGALVKEKV

-643 GVNVSSDNCAD
+643 GVEVTSDNCAD

-675 LKDATIDKPGDD
+675 LKDATIDKSGDD

-702 GTNSLTSDNSISIA
+702 GTNSLTSDHSISINL
-716 IKEETTFVGNG
+716 KEETTFVGNG

-732 SNYTGIGIRRNEVN
+732 GYYYGIGIRRNEVN
-746 CTISECKMYI
+746 CTISECKIYI
-756 EGVDGIDGNFAN
+756 ESMAGIDGNWEG

-781 CRDDLISSITNLHL
+781 CRNDLISSITSLHL

>member
-1 MRKLNPV
+1 
-8 SRSAP
+8 
-13 KRGNSCFLGI
+13 
-23 GTSMRLIA
+23 MRLIA

-91 ATIDKADAVNV
+91 ATIDKADEFTIENI
-102 KNVSVDGLKVN
+102 SVDGLKVN

-120 TSDYGANI
+120 STTKFSSI
-128 AIGKETTF
+128 SVEKTTTF
-136 QGTGTL
+136 QGSGTL
-142 KMKSNYYGISVTRND
+142 KVKGKSYGISFG
-157 INNTIRDC
+157 NNNLDVIIRDC
-165 KMYIEGVTGLD
+165 KMYIEGEWGID
-176 GFFSNTTLTI
+176 GFFVNTNLTI
-186 INAYIEIISTKAAIN
+186 INANIEINSLKEAIT
-201 RCDNLYLQR
+201 RIDNLSLQR
-210 CAITEPTGAVFDAS
+210 CAITEPAGAIFDAS
-224 QRSIVVDGARVT
+224 QRCLVVGGAYVS
-236 GKLVIAPEKPV
+236 KLVIAPEKPV

-271 KASYDPETQTL
+271 KASYDPETLTL

-342 GASAILMQGAPLSI
+342 GTSAILMQGAPLSI
-356 EDCSVVA
+356 DGCSVVA

-395 IAGLSNLLLDRC
+395 IVGLSNLLLDRC

-448 IEVTSANYD
+448 IDVTSANYD
-457 DIYLFPGVAGS
+457 AIDKLPGVTGS
-468 LHYDPAKKILKMAYV
+468 LSYDPAKKILRMVYAT
-483 NIPTDDDKVA
+483 IPTDDDKVA

-505 MKGDNTM
+505 MTGNNAM

-554 EVRVSGTTEGISG
+554 EVRVSGATEGISG
-567 DKSADCGLA
+567 DKSAGCGLA

-643 GVNVSSDNCAD
+643 GVEVTVDNCAD

-675 LKDATIDKPGDD
+675 LKDATIDKSGDD

-702 GTNSLTSDNSISIA
+702 GTNSLTSDNGTSINL
-716 IKEETTFVGNG
+716 KEETTFVGNG

-732 SNYTGIGIRRNEVN
+732 SDYYGIGIRNNEVN
-746 CTISECKMYI
+746 CTISECKIYI
-756 EGVDGIDGNFAN
+756 EGVDGIDGYFVK

-781 CRDDLISSITNLHL
+781 CRDDFITCITNLHL

-809 TALKAIVVDG
+809 TSLQAIVVDG

-832 DGIGAIDADVPAR
+832 DGIGTIDADVPAR

>member
-1 MRKLNPV
+1 
-8 SRSAP
+8 
-13 KRGNSCFLGI
+13 
-23 GTSMRLIA
+23 MRLIA

-91 ATIDKADAVNV
+91 ATIDKADEFTIENI
-102 KNVSVDGLKVN
+102 SVDGLKVN

-120 TSDYGANI
+120 STTKFSSI
-128 AIGKETTF
+128 SVEKTTTF

-142 KMKSNYYGISVTRND
+142 KVKGNSYGISAARNNLD
-157 INNTIRDC
+157 IIIRDC
-165 KMYIEGVTGLD
+165 KMYIEGEWGID
-176 GFFSNTTLTI
+176 GFFVNTNLTI
-186 INAYIEIISTKAAIN
+186 INANIEINSLKEAIT
-201 RCDNLYLQR
+201 RMDNLSLLR
-210 CAITEPTGAVFDAS
+210 CAITEPAGAIFDAS
-224 QRSIVVDGARVT
+224 QRCLVVGGAYVS
-236 GKLVIAPEKPV
+236 KLVIAPEKPV

-295 GIANESATGLQ
+295 GIANEGATGLQ

-342 GASAILMQGAPLSI
+342 GTSAILMQGAPLSI
-356 EDCSVVA
+356 EGCSVVA

-376 KEVLTI
+376 KEVLTV

-395 IAGLSNLLLDRC
+395 IAGLSNLLLVRC

-436 IDIEKYGLLIGG
+436 IGIEKYGLLIGG
-448 IEVTSANYD
+448 IDVTSANYNAID
-457 DIYLFPGVAGS
+457 QIPGVTGS
-468 LHYDPAKKILKMAYV
+468 LSYDPAKKILRMAYAT
-483 NIPTDDDKVA
+483 IPTDDDKVA

-505 MKGDNTM
+505 MTGNNAM

-546 TMLTIKGV
+546 TMLTIKGI
-554 EVRVSGTTEGISG
+554 EVRVSGATEGISG
-567 DKSADCGLA
+567 DKSAGCGLA

-620 AKGALVKEKV
+620 VKGALVKEKV

-643 GVNVSSDNCAD
+643 GVEVTSDNCAD

-675 LKDATIDKPGDD
+675 LKDATIDKSGDD

-702 GTNSLTSDNSISIA
+702 GTNSLTSDHSISINL
-716 IKEETTFVGNG
+716 KEETTFVGNG

-732 SNYTGIGIRRNEVN
+732 GYYYGIGIRRNEVN
-746 CTISECKMYI
+746 CTISECKIYI
-756 EGVDGIDGNFAN
+756 ESMAGIDGNWEG

-781 CRDDLISSITNLHL
+781 CRNDLISSITNLHL

-832 DGIGAIDADVPAR
+832 DGIGTIDADVPAR

>member
-1 MRKLNPV
+1 
-8 SRSAP
+8 
-13 KRGNSCFLGI
+13 
-23 GTSMRLIA
+23 MRLIA
-31 ILLCSLF
+31 ILLCSLL

-91 ATIDKADAVNV
+91 ATIDKADEFTIENI
-102 KNVSVDGLKVN
+102 SVDGLKVN

-120 TSDYGANI
+120 STTKFSSI
-128 AIGKETTF
+128 SVEKTTTF

-142 KMKSNYYGISVTRND
+142 KVKGNSYGISAARNNLD
-157 INNTIRDC
+157 IIIRDC
-165 KMYIEGVTGLD
+165 KMYIEGEWGID
-176 GFFSNTTLTI
+176 GFFVNTNLTI
-186 INAYIEIISTKAAIN
+186 INANIEINSLKEAIT
-201 RCDNLYLQR
+201 RMDNLSLQR
-210 CAITEPTGAVFDAS
+210 CAITEPAGAIFDAS
-224 QRSIVVDGARVT
+224 QRCLVVGGAYVS
-236 GKLVIAPEKPV
+236 KLVIAPEKPV

-282 TLDNATITTNAVA
+282 TLDNATITINAVA
-295 GIANESATGLQ
+295 GIANEGATGLQ

-342 GASAILMQGAPLSI
+342 GTSAILMQGAPLSI
-356 EDCSVVA
+356 EGCSVVA

-376 KEVLTI
+376 KEVLTV

-395 IAGLSNLLLDRC
+395 IAGLSNLLLVRC

-436 IDIEKYGLLIGG
+436 IGIEKYGLLIGG
-448 IEVTSANYD
+448 IDVTSANYNAID
-457 DIYLFPGVAGS
+457 KLPGVTGS
-468 LHYDPAKKILKMAYV
+468 LSYDPAKKILRMVYAA
-483 NIPTDDDKVA
+483 IPTDDDKVA

-505 MKGDNTM
+505 MTGENAM

-546 TMLTIKGV
+546 TMLTIKGI
-554 EVRVSGTTEGISG
+554 EVRVSGATEGISG
-567 DKSADCGLA
+567 DKSAGCGLA

-643 GVNVSSDNCAD
+643 GVEVTVDNCAD

-702 GTNSLTSDNSISIA
+702 GTNSLTSDNDISINL
-716 IKEETTFVGNG
+716 KEEATFVGNG

-732 SNYTGIGIRRNEVN
+732 SNYYGIGIRRDEVN

-756 EGVDGIDGNFAN
+756 ESVSGIDGNWEG

-781 CRDDLISSITNLHL
+781 CRDDLITCITNLHL

-832 DGIGAIDADVPAR
+832 DGIGTIDADVPAR

>member
-1 MRKLNPV
+1 
-8 SRSAP
+8 
-13 KRGNSCFLGI
+13 
-23 GTSMRLIA
+23 MRLIA

-79 YDPATKTLTLQD
+79 YAPATKTLTLQD
-91 ATIDKADAVNV
+91 ATIDKADEFTIEN
-102 KNVSVDGLKVN
+102 KSIDGLKVN

-120 TSDYGANI
+120 STTKFASI
-128 AIGKETTF
+128 SIEKTTTF
-136 QGTGTL
+136 QGSGTL
-142 KMKSNYYGISVTRND
+142 KVKGKSYGISFG
-157 INNTIRDC
+157 NNNLDVIIRDC
-165 KMYIEGVTGLD
+165 KMYIEGEWGID
-176 GFFSNTTLTI
+176 GFFVNTNLTI
-186 INAYIEIISTKAAIN
+186 INANIEINSLKEAIT
-201 RCDNLYLQR
+201 RIDNLSLQR
-210 CAITEPTGAVFDAS
+210 CAITEPAGAIFDAS
-224 QRSIVVDGARVT
+224 QRCLVVGGAYVS
-236 GKLVIAPEKPV
+236 KLVIAPEKPV

-342 GASAILMQGAPLSI
+342 GASAILMQGAPLNI
-356 EDCSVVA
+356 EGCSVVA

-376 KEVLTI
+376 KEVLTV

-395 IAGLSNLLLDRC
+395 IAGLSNLLLVRC

-436 IDIEKYGLLIGG
+436 IGIEKYGLLIGG
-448 IEVTSANYD
+448 IDVTSANYNAID
-457 DIYLFPGVAGS
+457 KLPGVTGS
-468 LHYDPAKKILKMAYV
+468 LSYDPAKKILRMVYAA
-483 NIPTDDDKVA
+483 IPTDDDKVA

-505 MKGDNTM
+505 MTGENAM

-546 TMLTIKGV
+546 TMLTIKGI
-554 EVRVSGTTEGISG
+554 EVRVSGATEGISG
-567 DKSADCGLA
+567 DKSAGCGLA

-643 GVNVSSDNCAD
+643 GVEVTVDNCAD

-702 GTNSLTSDNSISIA
+702 GTNSLTSDNDISINL
-716 IKEETTFVGNG
+716 KEEATFVGNG

-732 SNYTGIGIRRNEVN
+732 SNYYGIGIRRDEVN
-746 CTISECKMYI
+746 CTISKCKMYI
-756 EGVDGIDGNFAN
+756 ESVSGIDGNWEG

-781 CRDDLISSITNLHL
+781 CRDDLITCITNLHL

-832 DGIGAIDADVPAR
+832 DGIGTIDADVPAR

>member
-1 MRKLNPV
+1 
-8 SRSAP
+8 
-13 KRGNSCFLGI
+13 
-23 GTSMRLIA
+23 MRLIA

-47 ATDYGLKVAGVDV
+47 ATDYGLKVAGVEV

-91 ATIDKADAVNV
+91 ATIDKADEFTIENI
-102 KNVSVDGLKVN
+102 SVDGLKVN

-120 TSDYGANI
+120 STTKFSSI
-128 AIGKETTF
+128 SVEKTTTF
-136 QGTGTL
+136 QGSGTL
-142 KMKSNYYGISVTRND
+142 KVKGNSYGISAARNNLD
-157 INNTIRDC
+157 IIIRDC
-165 KMYIEGVTGLD
+165 KMYIEGEWGID
-176 GFFSNTTLTI
+176 GFFVNTNLTI
-186 INAYIEIISTKAAIN
+186 INANIEINSLKEAIT
-201 RCDNLYLQR
+201 RMDNLSLQR
-210 CAITEPTGAVFDAS
+210 CAITEPAGAIFDAS
-224 QRSIVVDGARVT
+224 QRCLVVGGAYVS
-236 GKLVIAPEKPV
+236 KLVIAPEKPV

-295 GIANESATGLQ
+295 GIANEGATGLQ

-342 GASAILMQGAPLSI
+342 GTSAILMQGAPLSI
-356 EDCSVVA
+356 EGCSVVA

-376 KEVLTI
+376 KEVLTV

-413 GAAYDKALKGVAK
+413 GAAYDKTLKGVAK

-468 LHYDPAKKILKMAYV
+468 LHYDPAKKILRMAYV
-483 NIPTDDDKVA
+483 TIPTDDDKVA

-505 MKGDNTM
+505 MTGDNAM

-536 TKGCGVALKN
+536 TKGCGVVLKN

-554 EVRVSGTTEGISG
+554 EVRVSGATEGISG
-567 DKSADCGLA
+567 DKSAGCGLA

-643 GVNVSSDNCAD
+643 GVEVTSDNCAD

-675 LKDATIDKPGDD
+675 LKDATIDKSGDY

-702 GTNSLTSDNSISIA
+702 GTNSLTSDHTVSITLN
-716 IKEETTFVGNG
+716 EETTFVGNG

-732 SNYTGIGIRRNEVN
+732 SDYYGIGIRRNEVN

-756 EGVDGIDGNFAN
+756 EGVDGIDGNWEG

-781 CRDDLISSITNLHL
+781 CRDDLITSITNLHL

-819 VKQKGKLVIEPTT
+819 VKQTGKLVIEPTT
-832 DGIGAIDADVPAR
+832 DGIGTIDADVPAR

>member
-1 MRKLNPV
+1 
-8 SRSAP
+8 
-13 KRGNSCFLGI
+13 
-23 GTSMRLIA
+23 MRLIA

-38 STTAFSAPT
+38 STAAFSAPT

-65 ADLSVIDGVKGTVS
+65 ADLSVIDGVKGTVN

-91 ATIDKADAVNV
+91 ATIDKADEFTIENE
-102 KNVSVDGLKVN
+102 SVDGLKVN

-120 TSDYGANI
+120 STTKFASI
-128 AIGKETTF
+128 SIEKITTF
-136 QGTGTL
+136 QGSGTL
-142 KMKSNYYGISVTRND
+142 KVKGKSYGISFG
-157 INNTIRDC
+157 NNNLDVIIRDC
-165 KMYIEGVTGLD
+165 KMYIEGEWGID
-176 GFFSNTTLTI
+176 GFFVNTNLTI
-186 INAYIEIISTKAAIN
+186 INANIEINSLKEAIT
-201 RCDNLYLQR
+201 RIDNLSLQR
-210 CAITEPTGAVFDAS
+210 CAITEPAGAIFDAS
-224 QRSIVVDGARVT
+224 QRCLVVGGAYVS
-236 GKLVIAPEKPV
+236 KLVIAPEKPV

-271 KASYDPETQTL
+271 KASYDPETLTL

-342 GASAILMQGAPLSI
+342 GTSAILMQGAPLSI
-356 EDCSVVA
+356 DGCSVVA

-448 IEVTSANYD
+448 IDVTSANYD
-457 DIYLFPGVAGS
+457 AIDKLPGVTGS
-468 LHYDPAKKILKMAYV
+468 LSYDPAKKILRMVYAT
-483 NIPTDDDKVA
+483 IPTDDDKVA

-505 MKGDNTM
+505 MTGNNAM

-554 EVRVSGTTEGISG
+554 EVRVSGATEGISG
-567 DKSADCGLA
+567 DKSAGCGLA

-643 GVNVSSDNCAD
+643 GVEVTVDNCAD

-675 LKDATIDKPGDD
+675 LKDATIDKSGDD

-702 GTNSLTSDNSISIA
+702 GTNSLTSDNGTSINL
-716 IKEETTFVGNG
+716 KEETTFVGNG

-732 SNYTGIGIRRNEVN
+732 SDYYGIGIRNNEVN
-746 CTISECKMYI
+746 CTISECKIYI
-756 EGVDGIDGNFAN
+756 EGVDGIDGYFVK

-781 CRDDLISSITNLHL
+781 CRDDFITCITNLHL

-809 TALKAIVVDG
+809 TALQAIVVDG
-819 VKQKGKLVIEPTT
+819 VKQTGKLVIEPTT
-832 DGIGAIDADVPAR
+832 DGIGTIDADVPAR

>member
-1 MRKLNPV
+1 
-8 SRSAP
+8 
-13 KRGNSCFLGI
+13 
-23 GTSMRLIA
+23 MRLIA
-31 ILLCSLF
+31 ILLCSLL

-91 ATIDKADAVNV
+91 ATIDKADEFTIENI
-102 KNVSVDGLKVN
+102 SVDGLKVN

-120 TSDYGANI
+120 STTKFSSI
-128 AIGKETTF
+128 SVEKTTTF

-142 KMKSNYYGISVTRND
+142 KVKGNSYGISAARNNLD
-157 INNTIRDC
+157 IIIRDC
-165 KMYIEGVTGLD
+165 KMYIEGEWGID
-176 GFFSNTTLTI
+176 GFFVNTNLTI
-186 INAYIEIISTKAAIN
+186 INANIEINSLKEAIT
-201 RCDNLYLQR
+201 RMDNLSLLR
-210 CAITEPTGAVFDAS
+210 CAITEPAGAIFDAS
-224 QRSIVVDGARVT
+224 QRCLVVGGAYVS
-236 GKLVIAPEKPV
+236 KLVIAPEKPV

-356 EDCSVVA
+356 EGCSVVA

-376 KEVLTI
+376 KEVLTV

-395 IAGLSNLLLDRC
+395 IAGLSNLLLVRC

-448 IEVTSANYD
+448 IDVTSANYD
-457 DIYLFPGVAGS
+457 AIDKLPGVTGS
-468 LHYDPAKKILKMAYV
+468 LSYDPAKKILRMAYV

-493 VHNQSVDGLKIE
+493 VHNQLVDGLKIE
-505 MKGDNTM
+505 MTGNNAM

-546 TMLTIKGV
+546 TMLTIKGI
-554 EVRVSGTTEGISG
+554 EVRVSGATEGISG
-567 DKSADCGLA
+567 DKSAGCGLA

-643 GVNVSSDNCAD
+643 GVNVTSDNCAD

-702 GTNSLTSDNSISIA
+702 GTNSLTSDHSISIA

-732 SNYTGIGIRRNEVN
+732 SNYTGIGIRRDEVN

-756 EGVDGIDGNFAN
+756 ECVDGIDGNFSK

-781 CRDDLISSITNLHL
+781 CRNDLISSITNLHL

-819 VKQKGKLVIEPTT
+819 VKQTGKLVIEPTT
-832 DGIGAIDADVPAR
+832 DGIGTIDADVPAR

>member
-1 MRKLNPV
+1 
-8 SRSAP
+8 
-13 KRGNSCFLGI
+13 
-23 GTSMRLIA
+23 MRLIA
-31 ILLCSLF
+31 IFLCSLF

-65 ADLSVIDGVKGTVS
+65 ADLSVIDGVKGTVN

-91 ATIDKADAVNV
+91 ATIDKADELTIEN
-102 KNVSVDGLKVN
+102 KSVDGLKVN

-120 TSDYGANI
+120 STTKFSSI
-128 AIGKETTF
+128 SVEKTTTF

-142 KMKSNYYGISVTRND
+142 KVKGNSYGISAARNNLD
-157 INNTIRDC
+157 IIIRDC
-165 KMYIEGVTGLD
+165 KMYIEGEWGID
-176 GFFSNTTLTI
+176 GFFVNTNLTI
-186 INAYIEIISTKAAIN
+186 INANIEINSLKEAIT
-201 RCDNLYLQR
+201 RMDNLSLQR
-210 CAITEPTGAVFDAS
+210 CAITEPAGAIFDAS
-224 QRSIVVDGARVT
+224 QRCLVVGGAYVS
-236 GKLVIAPEKPV
+236 KLVIAPEKPV

-342 GASAILMQGAPLSI
+342 GTSAILMQGAPLSI

-376 KEVLTI
+376 KEVLTV

-407 IINQPQ
+407 IISQPQ

-431 TDRVV
+431 TDRVG
-436 IDIEKYGLLIGG
+436 IGIEKYGLLIGG

-468 LHYDPAKKILKMAYV
+468 LHYDPAKKILRMAYV
-483 NIPTDDDKVA
+483 TIPTDDDKVA

-505 MKGDNTM
+505 MTGENAMT
-512 SGGTGCILERPTTI
+512 GGTGCILERPTTI

-554 EVRVSGTTEGISG
+554 EVRVSGATEGISG
-567 DKSADCGLA
+567 DKSAGCGLA

-643 GVNVSSDNCAD
+643 GVEVTGDNCAD

-675 LKDATIDKPGDD
+675 LKDATIDKSGDD

-702 GTNSLTSDNSISIA
+702 GTNSLTSDHSISINL
-716 IKEETTFVGNG
+716 KEETTFVGNG

-732 SNYTGIGIRRNEVN
+732 GYYYGIGIRRNEVN
-746 CTISECKMYI
+746 CTISECKIYI
-756 EGVDGIDGNFAN
+756 ESMAGIDGNWEG

-781 CRDDLISSITNLHL
+781 CRNDLISSITNLHL

-819 VKQKGKLVIEPTT
+819 VKQTGKLVIEPTT
-832 DGIGAIDADVPAR
+832 DGIGTIDADVPAR

>member
-1 MRKLNPV
+1 MRKLNTV

-38 STTAFSAPT
+38 STAAFSAPT

-91 ATIDKADAVNV
+91 ATIDKADEFTIEN
-102 KNVSVDGLKVN
+102 KSVDELKVN

-120 TSDYGANI
+120 STTKFSSI
-128 AIGKETTF
+128 SVEKTTTF
-136 QGTGTL
+136 QGSGTL
-142 KMKSNYYGISVTRND
+142 KVKGNSYGISFGNNNLD
-157 INNTIRDC
+157 IIIRDC
-165 KMYIEGVTGLD
+165 KMYIEGEWGIDGL
-176 GFFSNTTLTI
+176 FVNTNLTI
-186 INAYIEIISTKAAIN
+186 INANIEINSLKEAIT
-201 RCDNLYLQR
+201 RIDNLSLQR
-210 CAITEPTGAVFDAS
+210 CSITEPAGAIFDAS
-224 QRSIVVDGARVT
+224 QRCLVVGGAYVS
-236 GKLVIAPEKPV
+236 KLVIAPEKPV

-295 GIANESATGLQ
+295 GIANEGATGLQ

-342 GASAILMQGAPLSI
+342 GTSAILMQGAPLSI

-407 IINQPQ
+407 IISQPQ

-436 IDIEKYGLLIGG
+436 IGIEKYGLLIGG

-468 LHYDPAKKILKMAYV
+468 LHYDPAKKILKMVYAT
-483 NIPTDDDKVA
+483 IPTDDDKVA

-505 MKGDNTM
+505 MTGDNTM

-554 EVRVSGTTEGISG
+554 EVRVSGATEGISG

-590 VVGISKLQLNTCYI
+590 VVGISKLQLNMCYI

-630 VMTPPI
+630 VMTPPV

-643 GVNVSSDNCAD
+643 GVDVTVDNCAD

-675 LKDATIDKPGDD
+675 LKDATIDKSGDY

-702 GTNSLTSDNSISIA
+702 GTNSLTSDNDISINL
-716 IKEETTFVGNG
+716 KEEATFVGNG

-732 SNYTGIGIRRNEVN
+732 SNYYGIGIRRDEVN

-756 EGVDGIDGNFAN
+756 ESVSGIDGNFSK

-781 CRDDLISSITNLHL
+781 CRDDLITYITNLHL

-819 VKQKGKLVIEPTT
+819 VKQTGKLIIKPTT

>member
-1 MRKLNPV
+1 
-8 SRSAP
+8 
-13 KRGNSCFLGI
+13 
-23 GTSMRLIA
+23 MRLIA

-91 ATIDKADAVNV
+91 ATIDKADEFTIENI
-102 KNVSVDGLKVN
+102 SVDGLKVN

-120 TSDYGANI
+120 STTKYSSINVE
-128 AIGKETTF
+128 KTTTF
-136 QGTGTL
+136 QGSGTL
-142 KMKSNYYGISVTRND
+142 KVKGKSYGISYGNNNLD
-157 INNTIRDC
+157 IIIRDC
-165 KMYIEGVTGLD
+165 KMYIEGEWGID
-176 GFFSNTTLTI
+176 GFIVNTNLTI
-186 INAYIEIISTKAAIN
+186 INANIEINSLREAIT
-201 RCDNLYLQR
+201 RIDNLSLLR
-210 CAITEPTGAVFDAS
+210 CAITEPAGAIFDAS
-224 QRSIVVDGARVT
+224 QRCLVVGGAYVS
-236 GKLVIAPEKPV
+236 KLVIAPEKPV

-295 GIANESATGLQ
+295 GIANEGATGLQ

-356 EDCSVVA
+356 EGCSVVA

-376 KEVLTI
+376 KEVLTV

-395 IAGLSNLLLDRC
+395 IAGLSNLLLVRC
-407 IINQPQ
+407 IISQPQ

-448 IEVTSANYD
+448 IDVTSANYD
-457 DIYLFPGVAGS
+457 AIDKLPGVTGS
-468 LHYDPAKKILKMAYV
+468 LSYDPAKKILRMAYAA
-483 NIPTDDDKVA
+483 IPTDDDKVA

-505 MKGDNTM
+505 MTGENAM

-554 EVRVSGTTEGISG
+554 EVRVSGATEGISG
-567 DKSADCGLA
+567 DKSAGCGLA

-620 AKGALVKEKV
+620 VKGALVKEKV

-643 GVNVSSDNCAD
+643 GVEVTVDNCAD

-675 LKDATIDKPGDD
+675 LKDATIDKSGDY

-702 GTNSLTSDNSISIA
+702 GTNSLTSDNDISINL
-716 IKEETTFVGNG
+716 KEEATFVGNG

-732 SNYTGIGIRRNEVN
+732 SNYYGIGIRRDEVN

-756 EGVDGIDGNFAN
+756 EGVDGIDGYFVE

-781 CRDDLISSITNLHL
+781 CRDDLITYITNLHL

-809 TALKAIVVDG
+809 TSLQAIVVDG
-819 VKQKGKLVIEPTT
+819 VKQKGKLIIEPTNV
-832 DGIGAIDADVPAR
+832 GIGAIDADVPAR

>member
-1 MRKLNPV
+1 
-8 SRSAP
+8 
-13 KRGNSCFLGI
+13 
-23 GTSMRLIA
+23 MRLIA

-79 YDPATKTLTLQD
+79 YAPATKTLTLQD
-91 ATIDKADAVNV
+91 ATIDKADEFTIENI
-102 KNVSVDGLKVN
+102 SVDGLKVN

-120 TSDYGANI
+120 STTKFSSI
-128 AIGKETTF
+128 SVEKTTTF

-142 KMKSNYYGISVTRND
+142 KVKGNSYGISAARNNLD
-157 INNTIRDC
+157 IIIRDC
-165 KMYIEGVTGLD
+165 KMYIEGEWGID
-176 GFFSNTTLTI
+176 GFFVNTNLTI
-186 INAYIEIISTKAAIN
+186 INANIEINSLKEAIT
-201 RCDNLYLQR
+201 RMDNLSLLR
-210 CAITEPTGAVFDAS
+210 CAITEPAGAIFDAS
-224 QRSIVVDGARVT
+224 QRCLVVGGTYVS
-236 GKLVIAPEKPV
+236 KLVIAPEKPV

-295 GIANESATGLQ
+295 GIANEGATGLQ

-342 GASAILMQGAPLSI
+342 GTSAILMQGAPLSI

-376 KEVLTI
+376 KEVLTV

-395 IAGLSNLLLDRC
+395 IAGLSNLLLVRC
-407 IINQPQ
+407 IISQPQ

-448 IEVTSANYD
+448 IDVTSANYD
-457 DIYLFPGVAGS
+457 AIDKLPGVTGS
-468 LHYDPAKKILKMAYV
+468 LSYDPAKKILRMAYAT
-483 NIPTDDDKVA
+483 IPTDDDKVA

-505 MKGDNTM
+505 MTGENAM

-546 TMLTIKGV
+546 TMLTIKGI
-554 EVRVSGTTEGISG
+554 EVRVSGATEGISG
-567 DKSADCGLA
+567 DKSAGCGLA

-620 AKGALVKEKV
+620 VKGALVKEKV

-643 GVNVSSDNCAD
+643 GVEVTSDNCAD
-654 LSVIDGVKGTVSY
+654 LSVIDGVKGAVSY

-675 LKDATIDKPGDD
+675 LKDATIDKSGDY

-702 GTNSLTSDNSISIA
+702 GTNSLTSDNDISINL
-716 IKEETTFVGNG
+716 KEEATFVGNG

-732 SNYTGIGIRRNEVN
+732 SNYYGIGIRRDEVN

-756 EGVDGIDGNFAN
+756 ESMAGIDGNWEG
-768 NDLTIRGAYIELD
+768 NDLIIRGAYIELD
-781 CRDDLISSITNLHL
+781 CRNDLISSITNLHL

-832 DGIGAIDADVPAR
+832 DGIGTIDADVPAR

>member
-1 MRKLNPV
+1 
-8 SRSAP
+8 
-13 KRGNSCFLGI
+13 
-23 GTSMRLIA
+23 MRLIA

-79 YDPATKTLTLQD
+79 YAPATKTLTLQD
-91 ATIDKADAVNV
+91 ATIDKADEFTIENI
-102 KNVSVDGLKVN
+102 SVDGLKVN

-120 TSDYGANI
+120 STTKFSSI
-128 AIGKETTF
+128 SVEKTTTF

-142 KMKSNYYGISVTRND
+142 KVKGNSYGISAARNNLD
-157 INNTIRDC
+157 IIIRDC
-165 KMYIEGVTGLD
+165 KMYIEGEWGID
-176 GFFSNTTLTI
+176 GFFVNTNLTI
-186 INAYIEIISTKAAIN
+186 INANIEINSLREAIT
-201 RCDNLYLQR
+201 RMDNLSLQR
-210 CAITEPTGAVFDAS
+210 CAITEPAGAIFDAS
-224 QRSIVVDGARVT
+224 QRCLVVGGAYVS
-236 GKLVIAPEKPV
+236 KLVIAPEKPV

-271 KASYDPETQTL
+271 KASYDPETLTL

-295 GIANESATGLQ
+295 GIANEGATGLQ

-342 GASAILMQGAPLSI
+342 GTSAILMQGAPLSI
-356 EDCSVVA
+356 EGCSVVA

-376 KEVLTI
+376 KEVLTV

-395 IAGLSNLLLDRC
+395 IAGLSNLLLVRC

-436 IDIEKYGLLIGG
+436 IGIEKYGLLIGG
-448 IEVTSANYD
+448 IDVTSANYNAID
-457 DIYLFPGVAGS
+457 QIPGVTGS
-468 LHYDPAKKILKMAYV
+468 LSYDPAKKILRMAYAT
-483 NIPTDDDKVA
+483 IPTDDDKVA

-505 MKGDNTM
+505 MTGNNAM

-546 TMLTIKGV
+546 TMLTIKGI
-554 EVRVSGTTEGISG
+554 EVRVSGATEGISG
-567 DKSADCGLA
+567 DKSAGCGLA

-620 AKGALVKEKV
+620 VKGALVKEKV

-643 GVNVSSDNCAD
+643 GVEVTSDNCAD

-675 LKDATIDKPGDD
+675 LKDATIDKSGDD

-702 GTNSLTSDNSISIA
+702 GTNSLTSDHSISINL
-716 IKEETTFVGNG
+716 KEETTFVGNG

-732 SNYTGIGIRRNEVN
+732 GYYYGIGIRRNEVN
-746 CTISECKMYI
+746 CTISECKIYI
-756 EGVDGIDGNFAN
+756 ESMAGIDGNWEG

-781 CRDDLISSITNLHL
+781 CRNDLISSITNLHL

-819 VKQKGKLVIEPTT
+819 VKQTGKLIIEPTT

>member
-1 MRKLNPV
+1 
-8 SRSAP
+8 
-13 KRGNSCFLGI
+13 
-23 GTSMRLIA
+23 MRLIA

-91 ATIDKADAVNV
+91 ATIDKADEFTIENI
-102 KNVSVDGLKVN
+102 SVDGLKVN

-120 TSDYGANI
+120 STTKFSSI
-128 AIGKETTF
+128 SVEKTTTF

-142 KMKSNYYGISVTRND
+142 KVKGNSYGISAARNNLD
-157 INNTIRDC
+157 IIIRDC
-165 KMYIEGVTGLD
+165 KMYIEGEWGID
-176 GFFSNTTLTI
+176 GFFVNTNLTI
-186 INAYIEIISTKAAIN
+186 INANIEINSLKEAIT
-201 RCDNLYLQR
+201 RMDNLSLQR
-210 CAITEPTGAVFDAS
+210 CAITEPAGAIFDAS
-224 QRSIVVDGARVT
+224 QRCLVVGGAYVS
-236 GKLVIAPEKPV
+236 KLVIAPEKPV

-295 GIANESATGLQ
+295 GIANEGATGLQ

-342 GASAILMQGAPLSI
+342 GTSAILMQGAPLSI
-356 EDCSVVA
+356 EGCSVVA

-376 KEVLTI
+376 KEVLTV

-395 IAGLSNLLLDRC
+395 IAGLSNLLLVRC

-436 IDIEKYGLLIGG
+436 IGIEKYGLLIGG
-448 IEVTSANYD
+448 IDVTSANYNAID
-457 DIYLFPGVAGS
+457 QIPGVTGS
-468 LHYDPAKKILKMAYV
+468 LSYDPAKKILRMAYAA
-483 NIPTDDDKVA
+483 IPTDDDKVA

-505 MKGDNTM
+505 MTGENAM

-546 TMLTIKGV
+546 TMLTIKGI
-554 EVRVSGTTEGISG
+554 EVRVSGATEGISG
-567 DKSADCGLA
+567 DKSAGCGLA

-620 AKGALVKEKV
+620 VKGALVKEKV

-643 GVNVSSDNCAD
+643 GVEVTSDNCAD

-702 GTNSLTSDNSISIA
+702 GTNSLTSDHSISINL
-716 IKEETTFVGNG
+716 KEETTFVGNG

-732 SNYTGIGIRRNEVN
+732 GYYYGIGIRRNEVN
-746 CTISECKMYI
+746 CTISECKIYI
-756 EGVDGIDGNFAN
+756 ESMAGIDGNWEG

-781 CRDDLISSITNLHL
+781 CRNDLISSITNLHL

-819 VKQKGKLVIEPTT
+819 VKQKGKLIIEPTNV
-832 DGIGAIDADVPAR
+832 GIGAIDADVPAR

-857 AQDWNSLPP
+857 AQDRSSLPP

>member
-13 KRGNSCFLGI
+13 KRGISCFLGF

-91 ATIDKADAVNV
+91 ATIDKADELTIEN
-102 KNVSVDGLKVN
+102 KSVDGLKVN

-120 TSDYGANI
+120 STTKYSSI
-128 AIGKETTF
+128 IVEKTTTF

-142 KMKSNYYGISVTRND
+142 KVKGNSYGISAARDNLD
-157 INNTIRDC
+157 IIIRDC
-165 KMYIEGVTGLD
+165 KMYIEGEWGID
-176 GFFSNTTLTI
+176 GFFVNTNLTI
-186 INAYIEIISTKAAIN
+186 INANIEINSLKEAIT
-201 RCDNLYLQR
+201 RMDNLSLQR
-210 CAITEPTGAVFDAS
+210 CAITEPAGAIFDAS
-224 QRSIVVDGARVT
+224 QRCLVVGGAYVS
-236 GKLVIAPEKPV
+236 KLVIAPEKPV

-295 GIANESATGLQ
+295 GIANEGATGLQ

-342 GASAILMQGAPLSI
+342 GTSAILMQGAPLSI
-356 EDCSVVA
+356 EGCSVVA

-376 KEVLTI
+376 KEVLTV

-395 IAGLSNLLLDRC
+395 IAGLSNLLLVRC
-407 IINQPQ
+407 IISQPQ

-436 IDIEKYGLLIGG
+436 IGIEKYGLLIGG

-468 LHYDPAKKILKMAYV
+468 LHYDPAKKILRMAYV
-483 NIPTDDDKVA
+483 TIPTDDDKVA

-505 MKGDNTM
+505 MTGENAM

-546 TMLTIKGV
+546 TMLTIKGI
-554 EVRVSGTTEGISG
+554 EVRVSGATEGISG
-567 DKSADCGLA
+567 DKSAGCGLA

-643 GVNVSSDNCAD
+643 GVEVTVDNCAD

-675 LKDATIDKPGDD
+675 LQDATIDKSGDY

-702 GTNSLTSDNSISIA
+702 GTNSLTSDNDISINL
-716 IKEETTFVGNG
+716 KEEATFVGNG

-732 SNYTGIGIRRNEVN
+732 SNYYGIGIRRDEVN

-756 EGVDGIDGNFAN
+756 ESVSGIDGNFVK

-781 CRDDLISSITNLHL
+781 CRDDLITYITNLHL

>member
-1 MRKLNPV
+1 M
-8 SRSAP
+8 
-13 KRGNSCFLGI
+13 GI

-79 YDPATKTLTLQD
+79 YAPATKTLTLQD
-91 ATIDKADAVNV
+91 ATIDKADEFTIENI
-102 KNVSVDGLKVN
+102 NVDGLKVN

-120 TSDYGANI
+120 STTKFSSI
-128 AIGKETTF
+128 SVEKTTTF

-142 KMKSNYYGISVTRND
+142 KVKGNSYGISAG
-157 INNTIRDC
+157 NNNLDVIIRDC
-165 KMYIEGVTGLD
+165 KMYIEGEWGID
-176 GFFSNTTLTI
+176 GFFVNTNLTI
-186 INAYIEIISTKAAIN
+186 INANIEINSLKEAIT
-201 RCDNLYLQR
+201 RMDNLSLQR
-210 CAITEPTGAVFDAS
+210 CAITEPAGAIFDAS
-224 QRSIVVDGARVT
+224 QRCLVVGGAYVS
-236 GKLVIAPEKPV
+236 KLVIAPEKPV

-271 KASYDPETQTL
+271 KASYDPETLTL

-342 GASAILMQGAPLSI
+342 GTSAILMQGAPLSI
-356 EDCSVVA
+356 EGCSVVA

-376 KEVLTI
+376 KEVLTV

-395 IAGLSNLLLDRC
+395 IAGLSNLLLVRC

-448 IEVTSANYD
+448 IDVTSANYD
-457 DIYLFPGVAGS
+457 AIDKLPGVTGS
-468 LHYDPAKKILKMAYV
+468 LSYDPAKKILRMAYAT
-483 NIPTDDDKVA
+483 IPTDDDKVA

-505 MKGDNTM
+505 MTGNNAM

-554 EVRVSGTTEGISG
+554 EVRVSGATEGISG
-567 DKSADCGLA
+567 DKSAGCGLA

-620 AKGALVKEKV
+620 VKGALVKEKV

-643 GVNVSSDNCAD
+643 GVEVTVDNCAD

-675 LKDATIDKPGDD
+675 LKDATIDKSGDD

-702 GTNSLTSDNSISIA
+702 GTNSLTSDHSISINL
-716 IKEETTFVGNG
+716 KEETTFVGNG

-732 SNYTGIGIRRNEVN
+732 SDYYGIGIRRNEVN
-746 CTISECKMYI
+746 CTISECKIYI
-756 EGVDGIDGNFAN
+756 EGVDGIDGYFVK

-781 CRDDLISSITNLHL
+781 CRDDFITCITNLHL

-809 TALKAIVVDG
+809 TSLQAIVVDG

-832 DGIGAIDADVPAR
+832 DGIGTIDADVPAR

>member
-1 MRKLNPV
+1 
-8 SRSAP
+8 
-13 KRGNSCFLGI
+13 
-23 GTSMRLIA
+23 MRLIA

-38 STTAFSAPT
+38 STAAFSAPT

-91 ATIDKADAVNV
+91 ATIDKADEFTIEN
-102 KNVSVDGLKVN
+102 KSVDGLKVN

-120 TSDYGANI
+120 STTKYSSINVE
-128 AIGKETTF
+128 KTTTF
-136 QGTGTL
+136 QGSGTL
-142 KMKSNYYGISVTRND
+142 KVKGKSYGICFGNNNLD
-157 INNTIRDC
+157 IIIRDC
-165 KMYIEGVTGLD
+165 KMYIEGERGID
-176 GFFSNTTLTI
+176 GFIVNTNLTI
-186 INAYIEIISTKAAIN
+186 INANIEINSLREAIT
-201 RCDNLYLQR
+201 RIDNLSLLR
-210 CAITEPTGAVFDAS
+210 CAITEPAGAIFDAS
-224 QRSIVVDGARVT
+224 QRCLVVGGAYVS
-236 GKLVIAPEKPV
+236 KLVIAPEKPV

-376 KEVLTI
+376 KEVLTV

-395 IAGLSNLLLDRC
+395 IAGLSNLLLVRC
-407 IINQPQ
+407 IISQPQ

-448 IEVTSANYD
+448 IDVTSANYD
-457 DIYLFPGVAGS
+457 AIDQLPGVTGS

-505 MKGDNTM
+505 MTGDNTM

-554 EVRVSGTTEGISG
+554 EVRVSGATEGISG
-567 DKSADCGLA
+567 DKSAGCGLA

-630 VMTPPI
+630 VITPPV

-643 GVNVSSDNCAD
+643 GVEVTVDNCAD

-702 GTNSLTSDNSISIA
+702 GTNSLTSDHAVSINL
-716 IKEETTFVGNG
+716 KEETTFVGNG

-732 SNYTGIGIRRNEVN
+732 GYYYGIGIRRNEVN
-746 CTISECKMYI
+746 CTISECKIYI
-756 EGVDGIDGNFAN
+756 ESMAGIDGNFAK

-781 CRDDLISSITNLHL
+781 CHNDLISSITNLHL

-809 TALKAIVVDG
+809 TSLKAIVVDG
-819 VKQKGKLVIEPTT
+819 VKQKGKLIIKPTT
-832 DGIGAIDADVPAR
+832 DGIGVIDADVPAR

-857 AQDWNSLPP
+857 TQDWNSLPP

>member
-1 MRKLNPV
+1 
-8 SRSAP
+8 
-13 KRGNSCFLGI
+13 
-23 GTSMRLIA
+23 MRLIA
-31 ILLCSLF
+31 IFLCSLF

-65 ADLSVIDGVKGTVS
+65 ADLSVIDGVKGTVN
-79 YDPATKTLTLQD
+79 YDHATKTLTLQD
-91 ATIDKADAVNV
+91 ATIDKADEFTIENI
-102 KNVSVDGLKVN
+102 SVDGLKVN

-120 TSDYGANI
+120 STTKFSSI
-128 AIGKETTF
+128 SVEKTTTF

-142 KMKSNYYGISVTRND
+142 KVKGNSYGISAARNNLD
-157 INNTIRDC
+157 IIIRDC
-165 KMYIEGVTGLD
+165 KMYIEGEWGID
-176 GFFSNTTLTI
+176 GFFVNTNLTI
-186 INAYIEIISTKAAIN
+186 INANIEINSLKEAIT
-201 RCDNLYLQR
+201 RMDNLSLQR
-210 CAITEPTGAVFDAS
+210 CAITEPAGAIFDAS
-224 QRSIVVDGARVT
+224 QRCLVVGGAYVS
-236 GKLVIAPEKPV
+236 KLVIAPEKPV

-295 GIANESATGLQ
+295 GIANEGATGLQ
-306 VKLVGNNTITSASAA
+306 VKLVGNNTITSASAS

-342 GASAILMQGAPLSI
+342 GTSAILMQGAPLSI

-376 KEVLTI
+376 KEVLTV

-395 IAGLSNLLLDRC
+395 IAGLSNLLLVRC

-448 IEVTSANYD
+448 IDVTSANYD
-457 DIYLFPGVAGS
+457 AIDQLPGVTGS
-468 LHYDPAKKILKMAYV
+468 LSYDPAKKILRMAYAA
-483 NIPTDDDKVA
+483 IPTDDDKVA

-505 MKGDNTM
+505 MTGNNAM

-546 TMLTIKGV
+546 TMLTIKGI
-554 EVRVSGTTEGISG
+554 EVRVSGATEGISG
-567 DKSADCGLA
+567 DKSAGCGLA

-643 GVNVSSDNCAD
+643 GVEVTVDNCAD

-675 LKDATIDKPGDD
+675 LKDATIDKSGDY

-702 GTNSLTSDNSISIA
+702 GTNSLTSDNDISINL
-716 IKEETTFVGNG
+716 KEEATFVGNG

-732 SNYTGIGIRRNEVN
+732 SNYYGIGIRRDEVN

-756 EGVDGIDGNFAN
+756 ESVSGIDGNWEG

-781 CRDDLISSITNLHL
+781 CRDDLITCITNLHL

-809 TALKAIVVDG
+809 TSLQAIVVDG

-832 DGIGAIDADVPAR
+832 DGIGTIDADVPAR

-866 GIYIRDGKKMIKR
+866 GTYIRDGKKMIKR

>member
-1 MRKLNPV
+1 
-8 SRSAP
+8 
-13 KRGNSCFLGI
+13 
-23 GTSMRLIA
+23 MRLIA

-91 ATIDKADAVNV
+91 ATIDKADEFTIENI
-102 KNVSVDGLKVN
+102 SVDGLKVN

-120 TSDYGANI
+120 STTKFSSI
-128 AIGKETTF
+128 SVEKTTTF
-136 QGTGTL
+136 QGSGTL
-142 KMKSNYYGISVTRND
+142 KVKGKSYGISFGTNNLD
-157 INNTIRDC
+157 IIIRDC
-165 KMYIEGVTGLD
+165 KMYIEGEWGID
-176 GFFSNTTLTI
+176 GFFVNTNLTI
-186 INAYIEIISTKAAIN
+186 INANIEINSLREAIT
-201 RCDNLYLQR
+201 RIDNLSLLR
-210 CAITEPTGAVFDAS
+210 CAITEPAGAIFDAS
-224 QRSIVVDGARVT
+224 QRCLVVGGAYVS
-236 GKLVIAPEKPV
+236 KLVISPEKPV

-295 GIANESATGLQ
+295 GIANDGATGLQ

-342 GASAILMQGAPLSI
+342 GTSAILMQGAPLSI

-376 KEVLTI
+376 KEVLTV

-395 IAGLSNLLLDRC
+395 IAGLSNLLLVRC
-407 IINQPQ
+407 IISQPQ

-448 IEVTSANYD
+448 IDVTSANYD
-457 DIYLFPGVAGS
+457 AIDKLPGVTGFLS
-468 LHYDPAKKILKMAYV
+468 YDPAKKILRMAYAA
-483 NIPTDDDKVA
+483 IPTDDDKVA

-505 MKGDNTM
+505 MTGNNAM

-536 TKGCGVALKN
+536 TKGCGAALKN

-554 EVRVSGTTEGISG
+554 EVRVSGATEGISG
-567 DKSADCGLA
+567 DKSAGCGLA
-576 VNDAHVEAEGSQGS
+576 VYDAHVEAEGSQGS

-643 GVNVSSDNCAD
+643 GVEVTVDNCAD

-675 LKDATIDKPGDD
+675 LKDATIDKSGDY

-702 GTNSLTSDNSISIA
+702 GTNSLTSDNDISINL
-716 IKEETTFVGNG
+716 KEEATFVGNG

-732 SNYTGIGIRRNEVN
+732 SNYYGIGIRRDEVN

-756 EGVDGIDGNFAN
+756 ESVSGIDGNWEG

-781 CRDDLISSITNLHL
+781 CRDDLITCITNLHL

-809 TALKAIVVDG
+809 TSLQAIVVDG

-832 DGIGAIDADVPAR
+832 DGIGTIDADVPAR

>member
-65 ADLSVIDGVKGTVS
+65 ADLSVIDGVKGTVN

-91 ATIDKADAVNV
+91 ATIDKADEFTIENI
-102 KNVSVDGLKVN
+102 SVDGLKVN
-113 IVGTNNL
+113 TVGTNNL
-120 TSDYGANI
+120 STTKFSSI
-128 AIGKETTF
+128 SVEKTTTF
-136 QGTGTL
+136 QGSGTL
-142 KMKSNYYGISVTRND
+142 KVKGKSYGISFG
-157 INNTIRDC
+157 NNNLDVIIRDC
-165 KMYIEGVTGLD
+165 KMYIEGEWGID
-176 GFFSNTTLTI
+176 GFFVNTNLTI
-186 INAYIEIISTKAAIN
+186 INANIEINSLKEAIT
-201 RCDNLYLQR
+201 RIDNLSLQR
-210 CAITEPTGAVFDAS
+210 CAITEPAGAIFDAS
-224 QRSIVVDGARVT
+224 QRCLVVGGAYVS
-236 GKLVIAPEKPV
+236 KLVIAPEKPV

-271 KASYDPETQTL
+271 KASYDPETLTL

-342 GASAILMQGAPLSI
+342 GTSAILMQGAPLSI
-356 EDCSVVA
+356 DGCSVVA

-448 IEVTSANYD
+448 IDVTSANYD
-457 DIYLFPGVAGS
+457 AIDKLPGVTGS
-468 LHYDPAKKILKMAYV
+468 LSYDPAKKILRMVYAT
-483 NIPTDDDKVA
+483 IPTDDDKVA

-505 MKGDNTM
+505 MTGNNAM

-554 EVRVSGTTEGISG
+554 EVRVSGATEGISG
-567 DKSADCGLA
+567 DKSAGCGLA

-643 GVNVSSDNCAD
+643 GVEVTVDNCAD

-675 LKDATIDKPGDD
+675 LKDATIDKSGDD

-702 GTNSLTSDNSISIA
+702 GTNSLTSDNGTSINL
-716 IKEETTFVGNG
+716 KEETTFVGNG

-732 SNYTGIGIRRNEVN
+732 SDYYGIGIRRNEVN

-756 EGVDGIDGNFAN
+756 ESVDGIDGNFVK

-781 CRDDLISSITNLHL
+781 CRDDLITCITNLHL

-819 VKQKGKLVIEPTT
+819 VKQTGKLVIEPTT
-832 DGIGAIDADVPAR
+832 DGIGTIDADVPAR

>member
-13 KRGNSCFLGI
+13 KRGISCFLGF

-91 ATIDKADAVNV
+91 ATIDKADELTIEN
-102 KNVSVDGLKVN
+102 KSVDGLKVN

-120 TSDYGANI
+120 STTKYSSI
-128 AIGKETTF
+128 IVEKTTTF

-142 KMKSNYYGISVTRND
+142 KVKGNSYGISAARDNLD
-157 INNTIRDC
+157 IIIRDC
-165 KMYIEGVTGLD
+165 KMYIEGEWGID
-176 GFFSNTTLTI
+176 GFFVNTNLTI
-186 INAYIEIISTKAAIN
+186 INANIEINSLKEAIT
-201 RCDNLYLQR
+201 RMDNLSLQR
-210 CAITEPTGAVFDAS
+210 CAITEPAGAIFDAS
-224 QRSIVVDGARVT
+224 QRCLVVGGAYVS
-236 GKLVIAPEKPV
+236 KLVIAPEKPV

-295 GIANESATGLQ
+295 GIANEGATGLQ

-342 GASAILMQGAPLSI
+342 GTSAILMQGAPLSI
-356 EDCSVVA
+356 EGCSVVA

-376 KEVLTI
+376 KEVLTV

-395 IAGLSNLLLDRC
+395 IAGLSNLLLVRC

-436 IDIEKYGLLIGG
+436 IGIEKYGLLIGG

-468 LHYDPAKKILKMAYV
+468 LHYDPAKKILRMAYV
-483 NIPTDDDKVA
+483 TIPTDDDKVA

-505 MKGDNTM
+505 MTGENAM

-546 TMLTIKGV
+546 TMLTIKGI
-554 EVRVSGTTEGISG
+554 EVRVSGATEGISG
-567 DKSADCGLA
+567 DKSAGCGLA

-643 GVNVSSDNCAD
+643 GVEVTVDNCAD

-675 LKDATIDKPGDD
+675 LQDATIDKSGDY

-702 GTNSLTSDNSISIA
+702 GTNSLTSDNDISINL
-716 IKEETTFVGNG
+716 KEEATFVGNG

-732 SNYTGIGIRRNEVN
+732 SNYYGIGIRRDEVN

-756 EGVDGIDGNFAN
+756 ESVSGIDGNFVK

-781 CRDDLISSITNLHL
+781 CRDDLITYITNLHL

>member
-1 MRKLNPV
+1 
-8 SRSAP
+8 
-13 KRGNSCFLGI
+13 
-23 GTSMRLIA
+23 MRLIA

-79 YDPATKTLTLQD
+79 YAPATKTLTLQD
-91 ATIDKADAVNV
+91 ATIDKADEFTIENI
-102 KNVSVDGLKVN
+102 SVDGLKVN

-120 TSDYGANI
+120 STTKFSSI
-128 AIGKETTF
+128 SVEKSTTF

-142 KMKSNYYGISVTRND
+142 KVKGNSYGISAARNNLD
-157 INNTIRDC
+157 IIIRDC
-165 KMYIEGVTGLD
+165 KMYIEGEWGID
-176 GFFSNTTLTI
+176 GFFVNTNLTI
-186 INAYIEIISTKAAIN
+186 INANIEINSLREAIT
-201 RCDNLYLQR
+201 RMDNLSLLR
-210 CAITEPTGAVFDAS
+210 CAITEPAGAIFDAS
-224 QRSIVVDGARVT
+224 QRCLVVGGAYVS
-236 GKLVIAPEKPV
+236 KLVIAPEKPV

-342 GASAILMQGAPLSI
+342 GTSAILMQGAPLSI
-356 EDCSVVA
+356 DGCSVVA

-436 IDIEKYGLLIGG
+436 IGIEKYGLLIGG
-448 IEVTSANYD
+448 FDVTSANYD
-457 DIYLFPGVAGS
+457 AIDQIPGVTGS
-468 LHYDPAKKILKMAYV
+468 LSYDPAKKILRMAYAT
-483 NIPTDDDKVA
+483 IPTDDDKVA

-505 MKGDNTM
+505 MTGENAM

-546 TMLTIKGV
+546 TMLTIKGI
-554 EVRVSGTTEGISG
+554 EVRVSGATEGISG
-567 DKSADCGLA
+567 DKSAGCGLA

-643 GVNVSSDNCAD
+643 GVEVTGDNCAD

-675 LKDATIDKPGDD
+675 LKDATIDKSGDD

-702 GTNSLTSDNSISIA
+702 GTNSLTSDNGTSINL
-716 IKEETTFVGNG
+716 KEETTFVGNG

-732 SNYTGIGIRRNEVN
+732 SDYYGIGIRNNEVN
-746 CTISECKMYI
+746 CTISECKIYI
-756 EGVDGIDGNFAN
+756 EGVDGIDGYFVK

-781 CRDDLISSITNLHL
+781 CRDDLITCITNLHL

-809 TALKAIVVDG
+809 TSLQAIVVDG

-832 DGIGAIDADVPAR
+832 DGIGTIDADVPAR

>member
-79 YDPATKTLTLQD
+79 YAPATKTLTLQD
-91 ATIDKADAVNV
+91 ATIDKADEFTIENI
-102 KNVSVDGLKVN
+102 SVDGLKVN

-120 TSDYGANI
+120 STTKFSSI
-128 AIGKETTF
+128 SVEKTTTF
-136 QGTGTL
+136 QGSGTL
-142 KMKSNYYGISVTRND
+142 KVKGKSYGISFG
-157 INNTIRDC
+157 NNNLDVIIRDC
-165 KMYIEGVTGLD
+165 KMYIEGEWGID
-176 GFFSNTTLTI
+176 GFFVNTNLTI
-186 INAYIEIISTKAAIN
+186 INANIEINSLKEAIT
-201 RCDNLYLQR
+201 RIDNLSLQR
-210 CAITEPTGAVFDAS
+210 CAITEPAGAIFDAS
-224 QRSIVVDGARVT
+224 QRCLVVGGAYVS
-236 GKLVIAPEKPV
+236 KLVIAPEKPV

-271 KASYDPETQTL
+271 KASYDPETLTL

-342 GASAILMQGAPLSI
+342 GTSAILMQGAPLSI
-356 EDCSVVA
+356 DGCSVVA

-413 GAAYDKALKGVAK
+413 GAAYDKALNGVAK

-448 IEVTSANYD
+448 IDVTSANYD
-457 DIYLFPGVAGS
+457 AIDKLPGVTGS
-468 LHYDPAKKILKMAYV
+468 LSYDPAKKILRMVYAT
-483 NIPTDDDKVA
+483 IPTDDDKVA

-505 MKGDNTM
+505 MTGNNAM

-554 EVRVSGTTEGISG
+554 EVRVSGATEGISG

-643 GVNVSSDNCAD
+643 GVEVTVDNCAD

-667 DPATKTLT
+667 APATKTLT
-675 LKDATIDKPGDD
+675 LKDATIDKSGDD

-702 GTNSLTSDNSISIA
+702 GTNSLTSDNGTSINL
-716 IKEETTFVGNG
+716 KEETTFVGNG

-732 SNYTGIGIRRNEVN
+732 SDYYGIGIRNNEVN
-746 CTISECKMYI
+746 CTISECKIYI
-756 EGVDGIDGNFAN
+756 EGVDGIDGYFVK

-781 CRDDLISSITNLHL
+781 CRDDFITCITNLHL

-809 TALKAIVVDG
+809 TSLQAIVVDG

-832 DGIGAIDADVPAR
+832 DGIGTIDADVPAR

>member
-1 MRKLNPV
+1 
-8 SRSAP
+8 
-13 KRGNSCFLGI
+13 
-23 GTSMRLIA
+23 MRLIA

-79 YDPATKTLTLQD
+79 YDLATKTLTLQD
-91 ATIDKADAVNV
+91 ATIDKADEFTIENI
-102 KNVSVDGLKVN
+102 NVDGLKVN

-120 TSDYGANI
+120 STTKFSSI
-128 AIGKETTF
+128 SVEKTTTF
-136 QGTGTL
+136 QGSGTL
-142 KMKSNYYGISVTRND
+142 KVKGKSYGISFG
-157 INNTIRDC
+157 NNNLDVIIRDC
-165 KMYIEGVTGLD
+165 KMYIEGEWGID
-176 GFFSNTTLTI
+176 GFFVNTNLTI
-186 INAYIEIISTKAAIN
+186 INANIEINSLKEAIT
-201 RCDNLYLQR
+201 RIDNLSLQR
-210 CAITEPTGAVFDAS
+210 CAITEPAGAIFDAS
-224 QRSIVVDGARVT
+224 QRCLVVGGAYVS
-236 GKLVIAPEKPV
+236 KLVIAPEKPV

-271 KASYDPETQTL
+271 KASYDPETLTL

-342 GASAILMQGAPLSI
+342 GTSAILMQGAPLSI
-356 EDCSVVA
+356 DGCSVVA

-448 IEVTSANYD
+448 IDVTSANYD
-457 DIYLFPGVAGS
+457 AIDKLPGVTGS
-468 LHYDPAKKILKMAYV
+468 LSYDPAKKILRMVYAT
-483 NIPTDDDKVA
+483 IPTDDDKVA

-505 MKGDNTM
+505 MTGNNAM

-554 EVRVSGTTEGISG
+554 EVRVSGATEGISG
-567 DKSADCGLA
+567 DKSAGCGLA

-620 AKGALVKEKV
+620 VKGALVKEKV

-643 GVNVSSDNCAD
+643 GVEVTVDNCAD

-675 LKDATIDKPGDD
+675 LKDATIDKSGDY

-702 GTNSLTSDNSISIA
+702 GTNSLTSDNDISINL
-716 IKEETTFVGNG
+716 KEEATFVGNG

-732 SNYTGIGIRRNEVN
+732 SNYYGIGIRRDEVN

-756 EGVDGIDGNFAN
+756 EGVDGIDGYFVE

-781 CRDDLISSITNLHL
+781 CRDDFITCITNLHL

-809 TALKAIVVDG
+809 TALQAIVVDG
-819 VKQKGKLVIEPTT
+819 VKQTGKLVIEPTT
-832 DGIGAIDADVPAR
+832 DGIGTIDADVPAR